1 MNLNTKLDLSD
12 FCNLFYNAENG
23 FMKCAAEVEIANETV
38 IATAEFPSQTD
49 SVCIIS
55 GKTSEIIS
63 DAQVLGE
70 EKCTIEIIDGFENG
84 ADIKCCSGNPKIMI
98 SFDKPVSKICV
109 KYNYVVAES
118 PTELAI
124 FGKYVEKSNRCK
136 ELEKKLRNIEA
147 HAPAAEKNR
156 VNTAL
161 KAENDRLRADINLI
175 HGSFSWRITS
185 PIRRLSALFKRLAIG
200 RTLVYL
206 KKNGLRATVY
216 RVLKG
221 AGPMPVDKSKLE
233 KISDDFYI
241 SDERRRAEEK
251 AEFTKNI
258 KFSVL
263 VPLYNTPEKFL
274 KEMIESV
281 EAQTYK
287 NWELCL
293 ADGSDSEHSFVGEI
307 CKRYAD
313 KDERIKYEKLEK
325 NLGISENTNACI
337 SMATGEYIALFDHDD
352 LLHPSAL
359 YEVMRAICEHGA
371 DFIYTDE
378 NTFSE
383 EPHDAYNPH
392 FKPDFSP
399 DTLRSYNY
407 ICHLSVFSRELLDSV
422 GYFRSEYDGSQD
434 YDLILRLTEK
444 AKKIFHI
451 RKILYYWRAHKNS
464 VAQDVGA
471 KPYTITAAKK
481 ALAAHLERC
490 GLKGEV
496 LDSSVP
502 TTYHIKYEIDGNPLI
517 SVIIPNKDH
526 TDDLDVCLKSLY
538 GKSLYKNFEVIIVE
552 NNSTEKETFE
562 YYEKVK
568 QQYEKLNVVTWTGIF
583 NYSAI
588 NNFGVNYAKGEYVL
602 LLNNDVEIIN
612 GSCLEEMLMFAQR
625 KDVGAVGAKL
635 YYSDDTVQHAGVI
648 LGLGGIAGHSH
659 KHFDRH
665 DPGYAARASIA
676 QNLTACT
683 AACLMMRRDVFDE
696 VGGLDESFEVAFND
710 VDLCMKIREKGYL
723 IVFTPYAE
731 LYHYESKSRG
741 NDDTPEKLERFHGE
755 VRRFEMKWQKQL
767 DDGDP
772 YYNPNLTLTRDDFS
786 LK

>member
-1 MNLNTKLDLSD
+1 MKANTKL
-12 FCNLFYNAENG
+12 
-23 FMKCAAEVEIANETV
+23 
-38 IATAEFPSQTD
+38 
-49 SVCIIS
+49 IS
-55 GKTSEIIS
+55 PDNS
-63 DAQVLGE
+63 
-70 EKCTIEIIDGFENG
+70 
-84 ADIKCCSGNPKIMI
+84 PK
-98 SFDKPVSKICV
+98 KAVS
-109 KYNYVVAES
+109 
-118 PTELAI
+118 P
-124 FGKYVEKSNRCK
+124 
-136 ELEKKLRNIEA
+136 LR
-147 HAPAAEKNR
+147 R
-156 VNTAL
+156 VTAL
-161 KAENDRLRADINLI
+161 I
-175 HGSFSWRITS
+175 
-185 PIRRLSALFKRLAIG
+185 KRLAIG
-200 RTLVYL
+200 RMLVYL

-221 AGPMPVDKSKLE
+221 AGPMPVDKRKLK
-233 KISDDFYI
+233 KIAKDYYI
-241 SDERRRAEEK
+241 SAQRREQEENAQFPK
-251 AEFTKNI
+251 DI

-263 VPLYNTPEKFL
+263 VPLYNTPESFL
-274 KEMIESV
+274 KAMIESV
-281 EAQTYK
+281 QAQTYK

-307 CKRYAD
+307 CKKYAD
-313 KDERIKYEKLEK
+313 GDKRIKYEKLER

-337 SMATGEYIALFDHDD
+337 KMATGEYIALFDHDD

-383 EPHDAYNPH
+383 EPRDAYNPH

-444 AKKIFHI
+444 AKKVFHI

-464 VAQDVGA
+464 VAQDVAA
-471 KPYTITAAKK
+471 KPYTVTAAKK

-526 TDDLDVCLKSLY
+526 TDDLDICLKSLY
-538 GKSLYKNFEVIIVE
+538 EKSSYKNFEVIIVE

-562 YYEKVK
+562 YYEALTQKHGNIK
-568 QQYEKLNVVTWTGIF
+568 IVTWEGNF

-588 NNFGVNYAKGEYVL
+588 NNFGVNYAKGEYIL

-648 LGLGGIAGHSH
+648 LGLGGTAGHAH
-659 KHFDRH
+659 KHFGRSH
-665 DPGYAARASIA
+665 PGYMARASIA

-723 IVFTPYAE
+723 VVFTPYAE

-741 NDDTPEKLERFHGE
+741 NDSTPEKLERFRGE
-755 VRRFEMKWQKQL
+755 IDRFKEKWQKQL

>member
-1 MNLNTKLDLSD
+1 MKANTKLNSPDNLSKK
-12 FCNLFYNAENG
+12 A
-23 FMKCAAEVEIANETV
+23 
-38 IATAEFPSQTD
+38 
-49 SVCIIS
+49 
-55 GKTSEIIS
+55 
-63 DAQVLGE
+63 
-70 EKCTIEIIDGFENG
+70 
-84 ADIKCCSGNPKIMI
+84 
-98 SFDKPVSKICV
+98 VS
-109 KYNYVVAES
+109 
-118 PTELAI
+118 P
-124 FGKYVEKSNRCK
+124 
-136 ELEKKLRNIEA
+136 LRRI
-147 HAPAAEKNR
+147 
-156 VNTAL
+156 TAL
-161 KAENDRLRADINLI
+161 I
-175 HGSFSWRITS
+175 
-185 PIRRLSALFKRLAIG
+185 KRLAIG

-221 AGPMPVDKSKLE
+221 AGPMPVDKRKLK
-233 KISDDFYI
+233 KIAEDYYI
-241 SDERRRAEEK
+241 SAQRREQEENAQFPK
-251 AEFTKNI
+251 DI

-263 VPLYNTPEKFL
+263 VPLYNTPDSFL
-274 KEMIESV
+274 KAMIESV
-281 EAQTYK
+281 QAQTYK

-307 CKRYAD
+307 CKKYAD
-313 KDERIKYEKLEK
+313 GDRRIKYEKLEK

-337 SMATGEYIALFDHDD
+337 RMATGEYIALFDHDD

-383 EPHDAYNPH
+383 EPRDAYNPH

-407 ICHLSVFSRELLDSV
+407 ICHLSAFSRELLDSV

-444 AKKIFHI
+444 AKKVFHI

-471 KPYTITAAKK
+471 KPYTVTAAKK

-526 TDDLDVCLKSLY
+526 TDDLDICLKSLY
-538 GKSLYKNFEVIIVE
+538 EKSSYKNFEVIIVE

-562 YYEKVK
+562 YYEALTQKHGNIKIVK
-568 QQYEKLNVVTWTGIF
+568 WEGNF

-588 NNFGVNYAKGEYVL
+588 NNFGVNYAKGEYIL
-602 LLNNDVEIIN
+602 LLNNDVELIN

-648 LGLGGIAGHSH
+648 LGLGGTAGHAH
-659 KHFDRH
+659 KHFARSH
-665 DPGYAARASIA
+665 PGYMARASIA

-710 VDLCMKIREKGYL
+710 VDLCMKIRKKGYL
-723 IVFTPYAE
+723 VVFTPYAE

-741 NDDTPEKLERFHGE
+741 NDSTPEKLERFRGE
-755 VRRFEMKWQKQL
+755 IDRFKEKWQKQL

>member
-1 MNLNTKLDLSD
+1 MKANTKL
-12 FCNLFYNAENG
+12 
-23 FMKCAAEVEIANETV
+23 
-38 IATAEFPSQTD
+38 
-49 SVCIIS
+49 IS
-55 GKTSEIIS
+55 PDNSSKK
-63 DAQVLGE
+63 A
-70 EKCTIEIIDGFENG
+70 
-84 ADIKCCSGNPKIMI
+84 
-98 SFDKPVSKICV
+98 VS
-109 KYNYVVAES
+109 
-118 PTELAI
+118 P
-124 FGKYVEKSNRCK
+124 
-136 ELEKKLRNIEA
+136 LR
-147 HAPAAEKNR
+147 R
-156 VNTAL
+156 VTAL
-161 KAENDRLRADINLI
+161 I
-175 HGSFSWRITS
+175 
-185 PIRRLSALFKRLAIG
+185 KRLAIG

-221 AGPMPVDKSKLE
+221 AGPMPVDKRKLK
-233 KISDDFYI
+233 KIAKDYYI
-241 SDERRRAEEK
+241 SAQRREQEENAQFPK
-251 AEFTKNI
+251 DI

-263 VPLYNTPEKFL
+263 VPLYNTPESFL
-274 KEMIESV
+274 KAMIESV
-281 EAQTYK
+281 QAQTYK

-307 CKRYAD
+307 CKKYAD
-313 KDERIKYEKLEK
+313 GDKRIKYEKLER

-337 SMATGEYIALFDHDD
+337 RMATGEYIALFDHDD

-383 EPHDAYNPH
+383 EPRDAYNPH

-444 AKKIFHI
+444 AKKVFHI

-464 VAQDVGA
+464 VAQDIGA
-471 KPYTITAAKK
+471 KPYTVTAAKK

-526 TDDLDVCLKSLY
+526 TDDLDICLKSLY
-538 GKSLYKNFEVIIVE
+538 EKSLYKNFEVIIVE

-562 YYEKVK
+562 YYEALTQKHGNIK
-568 QQYEKLNVVTWTGIF
+568 IVTWKGNF

-588 NNFGVNYAKGEYVL
+588 NNFGVNYAKGEYIL

-635 YYSDDTVQHAGVI
+635 YYSDDTIQHAGVI
-648 LGLGGIAGHSH
+648 LGLGGTAGHAH
-659 KHFDRH
+659 KHFGRSH
-665 DPGYAARASIA
+665 PGYMARASIA

-723 IVFTPYAE
+723 VVFTPYAE

-741 NDDTPEKLERFHGE
+741 NDSTPEKLERFRGE
-755 VRRFEMKWQKQL
+755 IDRFKEKWQKQL

>member
-1 MNLNTKLDLSD
+1 MKANTKLNSPD
-12 FCNLFYNAENG
+12 N
-23 FMKCAAEVEIANETV
+23 
-38 IATAEFPSQTD
+38 PS
-49 SVCIIS
+49 
-55 GKTSEIIS
+55 KK
-63 DAQVLGE
+63 A
-70 EKCTIEIIDGFENG
+70 
-84 ADIKCCSGNPKIMI
+84 
-98 SFDKPVSKICV
+98 VS
-109 KYNYVVAES
+109 
-118 PTELAI
+118 P
-124 FGKYVEKSNRCK
+124 
-136 ELEKKLRNIEA
+136 LRRI
-147 HAPAAEKNR
+147 
-156 VNTAL
+156 TAL
-161 KAENDRLRADINLI
+161 I
-175 HGSFSWRITS
+175 
-185 PIRRLSALFKRLAIG
+185 KRLAIG

-221 AGPMPVDKSKLE
+221 AGPMPVGKRKLK
-233 KISDDFYI
+233 KIAKDYYI
-241 SDERRRAEEK
+241 SAQRREQEESAQFPK
-251 AEFTKNI
+251 DI

-263 VPLYNTPEKFL
+263 VPLYNTPESFL
-274 KEMIESV
+274 KAMIESV
-281 EAQTYK
+281 KAQTYK

-293 ADGSDSEHSFVGEI
+293 ADGSDKEHSFVGEI
-307 CKRYAD
+307 CKKYAD
-313 KDERIKYEKLEK
+313 GDKRIKYEKLEK
-325 NLGISENTNACI
+325 NLGIFENTNACI
-337 SMATGEYIALFDHDD
+337 RMATGEYIALFDHDD

-383 EPHDAYNPH
+383 EPRDAYNPH

-444 AKKIFHI
+444 AKRVFHI

-471 KPYTITAAKK
+471 KPYTVTAAKK
-481 ALAAHLERC
+481 ALAAHLSRC

-526 TDDLDVCLKSLY
+526 TDDLDICLKSLY
-538 GKSLYKNFEVIIVE
+538 EKSSYKNFEVIIVE

-562 YYEKVK
+562 YYEALTQKHGNIK
-568 QQYEKLNVVTWTGIF
+568 IVTWDGNF

-588 NNFGVNYAKGEYVL
+588 NNFGVNYAKGEYIL

-648 LGLGGIAGHSH
+648 LGLGGTAGHAH
-659 KHFDRH
+659 KHFGRSH
-665 DPGYAARASIA
+665 PGYMARASIA
-676 QNLTACT
+676 QNLSACT

-710 VDLCMKIREKGYL
+710 VDLCMKIRKKGYL
-723 IVFTPYAE
+723 VVFTPYAE

-741 NDDTPEKLERFHGE
+741 NDSTPEKLERFRGE
-755 VRRFEMKWQKQL
+755 IDRFKEKWQKQL

>member
-1 MNLNTKLDLSD
+1 MKANTKL
-12 FCNLFYNAENG
+12 
-23 FMKCAAEVEIANETV
+23 
-38 IATAEFPSQTD
+38 
-49 SVCIIS
+49 IS
-55 GKTSEIIS
+55 PDNSSKK
-63 DAQVLGE
+63 A
-70 EKCTIEIIDGFENG
+70 
-84 ADIKCCSGNPKIMI
+84 
-98 SFDKPVSKICV
+98 VS
-109 KYNYVVAES
+109 
-118 PTELAI
+118 P
-124 FGKYVEKSNRCK
+124 
-136 ELEKKLRNIEA
+136 LR
-147 HAPAAEKNR
+147 R
-156 VNTAL
+156 VTAL
-161 KAENDRLRADINLI
+161 I
-175 HGSFSWRITS
+175 
-185 PIRRLSALFKRLAIG
+185 KRLAIG

-221 AGPMPVDKSKLE
+221 AGPMPVDKRKLK
-233 KISDDFYI
+233 KIAKDYYI
-241 SDERRRAEEK
+241 SAQRREQEENAQFPK
-251 AEFTKNI
+251 DI

-263 VPLYNTPEKFL
+263 VPLYNTPESFL
-274 KEMIESV
+274 KAMIESV
-281 EAQTYK
+281 QAQTYK

-307 CKRYAD
+307 CKNYAD
-313 KDERIKYEKLEK
+313 GDKRIKYEKLER

-337 SMATGEYIALFDHDD
+337 RMATGEYIALFDHDD

-383 EPHDAYNPH
+383 DPRDAYNPH

-444 AKKIFHI
+444 AKKVFHI

-464 VAQDVGA
+464 VAQDVAA
-471 KPYTITAAKK
+471 KPYMVTAAKK

-526 TDDLDVCLKSLY
+526 TDDLDICLKSLY
-538 GKSLYKNFEVIIVE
+538 EKSSYKNFEVIIVE

-562 YYEKVK
+562 YYEKIK
-568 QQYEKLNVVTWTGIF
+568 QRYENLKVVIWTGIF

-588 NNFGVNYAKGEYVL
+588 NNFGVNYAKGEYIL

-648 LGLGGIAGHSH
+648 LGLGGTAGHAH
-659 KHFDRH
+659 KHFGRSH
-665 DPGYAARASIA
+665 PGYMARASIA

-683 AACLMMRRDVFDE
+683 AACLMMRHDVFDE

-723 IVFTPYAE
+723 VVFTPYAE

-741 NDDTPEKLERFHGE
+741 NDSTPEKLERFRGE
-755 VRRFEMKWQKQL
+755 IDRFKEKWQKQL

>member
-1 MNLNTKLDLSD
+1 MKANTKL
-12 FCNLFYNAENG
+12 
-23 FMKCAAEVEIANETV
+23 
-38 IATAEFPSQTD
+38 
-49 SVCIIS
+49 IS
-55 GKTSEIIS
+55 PDNSSKK
-63 DAQVLGE
+63 A
-70 EKCTIEIIDGFENG
+70 
-84 ADIKCCSGNPKIMI
+84 
-98 SFDKPVSKICV
+98 VS
-109 KYNYVVAES
+109 
-118 PTELAI
+118 P
-124 FGKYVEKSNRCK
+124 
-136 ELEKKLRNIEA
+136 LR
-147 HAPAAEKNR
+147 R
-156 VNTAL
+156 VTAL
-161 KAENDRLRADINLI
+161 I
-175 HGSFSWRITS
+175 
-185 PIRRLSALFKRLAIG
+185 KRLAIG

-221 AGPMPVDKSKLE
+221 AGPMPVDKRKLK
-233 KISDDFYI
+233 KIAKDYYI
-241 SDERRRAEEK
+241 SAQRRAQEEN
-251 AEFTKNI
+251 AQFPKNI

-263 VPLYNTPEKFL
+263 VPLYNTPESFL
-274 KEMIESV
+274 KAMIESV
-281 EAQTYK
+281 QAQTYK

-307 CKRYAD
+307 CKKYAD
-313 KDERIKYEKLEK
+313 GDKRIKYEKLEK

-337 SMATGEYIALFDHDD
+337 RMATGEYIALFDHDD

-383 EPHDAYNPH
+383 EPRDAYNPH

-444 AKKIFHI
+444 AKKVFHI

-471 KPYTITAAKK
+471 KPYTVTAAKK

-502 TTYHIKYEIDGNPLI
+502 TTYHIKYEIDGNPLV

-526 TDDLDVCLKSLY
+526 TDDLDICLKSLY
-538 GKSLYKNFEVIIVE
+538 EKSSYKNFEVIIVE

-562 YYEKVK
+562 YYEAIAQKHGNIKIVK
-568 QQYEKLNVVTWTGIF
+568 WEGNF

-588 NNFGVNYAKGEYVL
+588 NNFGVNYAKGEFIL

-648 LGLGGIAGHSH
+648 LGLGGTAGHAH
-659 KHFDRH
+659 KHFGRSH
-665 DPGYAARASIA
+665 PGYMARASIA
-676 QNLTACT
+676 QNLSACT

-710 VDLCMKIREKGYL
+710 VDLCMKIRKKGYL
-723 IVFTPYAE
+723 VVFTPYAE

-741 NDDTPEKLERFHGE
+741 NDSTPEKLERFRGE
-755 VRRFEMKWQKQL
+755 IDRFKEKWQKQL

>member
-1 MNLNTKLDLSD
+1 MGEKEYGVQWGRLLGAFSVEHIKQGYRYLKRHGFKQFLIRLIERFQSQDIDYETWFGLNKVP
-12 FCNLFYNAENG
+12 EG
-23 FMKCAAEVEIANETV
+23 
-38 IATAEFPSQTD
+38 
-49 SVCIIS
+49 
-55 GKTSEIIS
+55 
-63 DAQVLGE
+63 
-70 EKCTIEIIDGFENG
+70 
-84 ADIKCCSGNPKIMI
+84 
-98 SFDKPVSKICV
+98 
-109 KYNYVVAES
+109 
-118 PTELAI
+118 
-124 FGKYVEKSNRCK
+124 
-136 ELEKKLRNIEA
+136 ELERQKSVVFKK
-147 HAPAAEKNR
+147 PA
-156 VNTAL
+156 
-161 KAENDRLRADINLI
+161 
-175 HGSFSWRITS
+175 
-185 PIRRLSALFKRLAIG
+185 
-200 RTLVYL
+200 
-206 KKNGLRATVY
+206 
-216 RVLKG
+216 
-221 AGPMPVDKSKLE
+221 
-233 KISDDFYI
+233 KISI
-241 SDERRRAEEK
+241 
-251 AEFTKNI
+251 
-258 KFSVL
+258 V
-263 VPLYNTPEKFL
+263 VPLYQTPERFL
-274 KEMIESV
+274 REMIESV
-281 EAQTYK
+281 CSQTYG

-293 ADGSDSEHSFVGEI
+293 ADGSDREHSFVGKI
-307 CKRYAD
+307 CKKYTGKD
-313 KDERIKYEKLEK
+313 KRIKYEKLEK

-337 SMATGEYIALFDHDD
+337 RMATGDYIALFDHDD

-526 TDDLDVCLKSLY
+526 TDDLNVCLKSLY
-538 GKSLYKNFEVIIVE
+538 EKSSYKNFEVIIVE

-568 QQYEKLNVVTWTGIF
+568 QQYENLNVVTWTGIF

-588 NNFGVNYAKGEYVL
+588 NNFGINYAKGEYIL
-602 LLNNDVEIIN
+602 LLNNDVEILN
-612 GSCLEEMLMFAQR
+612 DNCLEEMLMFAQR

-648 LGLGGIAGHSH
+648 LGLGGIAGHAH

-767 DDGDP
+767 NDGDP

>member
-1 MNLNTKLDLSD
+1 
-12 FCNLFYNAENG
+12 
-23 FMKCAAEVEIANETV
+23 MKAN
-38 IATAEFPSQTD
+38 
-49 SVCIIS
+49 
-55 GKTSEIIS
+55 
-63 DAQVLGE
+63 
-70 EKCTIEIIDGFENG
+70 
-84 ADIKCCSGNPKIMI
+84 
-98 SFDKPVSKICV
+98 
-109 KYNYVVAES
+109 
-118 PTELAI
+118 
-124 FGKYVEKSNRCK
+124 
-136 ELEKKLRNIEA
+136 KKLNSPDNSSKKAVSPLRRI
-147 HAPAAEKNR
+147 
-156 VNTAL
+156 TAL
-161 KAENDRLRADINLI
+161 I
-175 HGSFSWRITS
+175 
-185 PIRRLSALFKRLAIG
+185 KRLAIG

-221 AGPMPVDKSKLE
+221 AGPMPVDKRKLK
-233 KISDDFYI
+233 KIAEDYYI
-241 SDERRRAEEK
+241 SAQRREQEENVQFPK
-251 AEFTKNI
+251 DI

-263 VPLYNTPEKFL
+263 VPLYNTPDSFL
-274 KEMIESV
+274 KAMIESV
-281 EAQTYK
+281 QAQTYK

-293 ADGSDSEHSFVGEI
+293 ADGSDSGHSFVGEI
-307 CKRYAD
+307 CKKYAD
-313 KDERIKYEKLEK
+313 GDRRIKYEKLER

-337 SMATGEYIALFDHDD
+337 RMATGEYIALFDHDD

-359 YEVMRAICEHGA
+359 YEVMRAICEYGA

-383 EPHDAYNPH
+383 EPRDAYNPH

-407 ICHLSVFSRELLDSV
+407 ICHLSAFSRELLDSV

-444 AKKIFHI
+444 AKKVFHI

-471 KPYTITAAKK
+471 KPYTVTAAKK

-526 TDDLDVCLKSLY
+526 TDDLEVCLKSLY
-538 GKSLYKNFEVIIVE
+538 EKSSYKNFEVIIVE

-562 YYEKVK
+562 YYEAIAQKHGNVK
-568 QQYEKLNVVTWTGIF
+568 IVKWEGNF

-588 NNFGVNYAKGEYVL
+588 NNFGVNYAKGEFIL

-648 LGLGGIAGHSH
+648 LGLGGTAGHAH
-659 KHFDRH
+659 KHFGRSH
-665 DPGYAARASIA
+665 PGYMARASIA
-676 QNLTACT
+676 QNLSACT

-696 VGGLDESFEVAFND
+696 VGGLDENFEVAFND
-710 VDLCMKIREKGYL
+710 IDLCMKIRKKGYL
-723 IVFTPYAE
+723 VVFTPYAE

-741 NDDTPEKLERFHGE
+741 NDSTPEKLERFRGE
-755 VRRFEMKWQKQL
+755 IDRFKEKWQKQL

>member
-1 MNLNTKLDLSD
+1 MKANTKLNSPDNS
-12 FCNLFYNAENG
+12 
-23 FMKCAAEVEIANETV
+23 
-38 IATAEFPSQTD
+38 
-49 SVCIIS
+49 
-55 GKTSEIIS
+55 SEK
-63 DAQVLGE
+63 A
-70 EKCTIEIIDGFENG
+70 
-84 ADIKCCSGNPKIMI
+84 
-98 SFDKPVSKICV
+98 VS
-109 KYNYVVAES
+109 
-118 PTELAI
+118 P
-124 FGKYVEKSNRCK
+124 
-136 ELEKKLRNIEA
+136 LR
-147 HAPAAEKNR
+147 H
-156 VNTAL
+156 VTAL
-161 KAENDRLRADINLI
+161 I
-175 HGSFSWRITS
+175 
-185 PIRRLSALFKRLAIG
+185 KRLAIG

-221 AGPMPVDKSKLE
+221 AGPMPVDKRKLK
-233 KISDDFYI
+233 KIAKDYYI
-241 SDERRRAEEK
+241 SAQRREQEENAQFPK
-251 AEFTKNI
+251 DI

-263 VPLYNTPEKFL
+263 VPLYNTPESFL
-274 KEMIESV
+274 KAMIESV
-281 EAQTYK
+281 QAQTYK

-307 CKRYAD
+307 CKKYAD
-313 KDERIKYEKLEK
+313 GDKRIKYEKLEK

-337 SMATGEYIALFDHDD
+337 RMAIGEYIALLDHDD
-352 LLHPSAL
+352 LLHPAAL

-383 EPHDAYNPH
+383 EPRDAYNPH

-444 AKKIFHI
+444 AKKVFHI

-464 VAQDVGA
+464 VAQDVAA
-471 KPYTITAAKK
+471 KPYTVTAAKK

-526 TDDLDVCLKSLY
+526 TDDLDICLKSLY
-538 GKSLYKNFEVIIVE
+538 EKSSYKNFEVIIVE

-562 YYEKVK
+562 YYEAIAQKHCNIKIVK
-568 QQYEKLNVVTWTGIF
+568 WEGNF

-588 NNFGVNYAKGEYVL
+588 NNFGVSYAKGEYIL

-648 LGLGGIAGHSH
+648 LGLGGTAGHAH
-659 KHFDRH
+659 KHFGRNH
-665 DPGYAARASIA
+665 PGYMARASIA

-723 IVFTPYAE
+723 VVFTPYAE

-741 NDDTPEKLERFHGE
+741 NDSTPEKLERFRGE
-755 VRRFEMKWQKQL
+755 IDRFKEKWQKQL

>member
-1 MNLNTKLDLSD
+1 
-12 FCNLFYNAENG
+12 
-23 FMKCAAEVEIANETV
+23 MKAN
-38 IATAEFPSQTD
+38 
-49 SVCIIS
+49 
-55 GKTSEIIS
+55 
-63 DAQVLGE
+63 
-70 EKCTIEIIDGFENG
+70 
-84 ADIKCCSGNPKIMI
+84 
-98 SFDKPVSKICV
+98 
-109 KYNYVVAES
+109 
-118 PTELAI
+118 
-124 FGKYVEKSNRCK
+124 
-136 ELEKKLRNIEA
+136 KKLNSPDNSPKKAVSPLRRI
-147 HAPAAEKNR
+147 
-156 VNTAL
+156 TAL
-161 KAENDRLRADINLI
+161 I
-175 HGSFSWRITS
+175 
-185 PIRRLSALFKRLAIG
+185 KRLAIG

-221 AGPMPVDKSKLE
+221 AGPMPVDKRKLK
-233 KISDDFYI
+233 KIAEDYYI
-241 SDERRRAEEK
+241 SAQRQEQEENVQFPK
-251 AEFTKNI
+251 DI

-263 VPLYNTPEKFL
+263 VPLYNTPDSFL
-274 KEMIESV
+274 KAMIESV
-281 EAQTYK
+281 QAQTYK

-307 CKRYAD
+307 CKKYAG

-337 SMATGEYIALFDHDD
+337 RMATGEYIALFDHDD

-359 YEVMRAICEHGA
+359 YELMRAICEHCA

-383 EPHDAYNPH
+383 EPRDAYNPH

-407 ICHLSVFSRELLDSV
+407 ICHLSAFSRELLDSV

-444 AKKIFHI
+444 AKKVFHI

-471 KPYTITAAKK
+471 KPYTVTAAKK

-526 TDDLDVCLKSLY
+526 TDDLDICLKSLY
-538 GKSLYKNFEVIIVE
+538 EKSSYKNFEVIIVE

-562 YYEKVK
+562 YYEAIAQKHGNIKIVK
-568 QQYEKLNVVTWTGIF
+568 WEGNF

-588 NNFGVNYAKGEYVL
+588 NNFGVNYAKGEFIL

-648 LGLGGIAGHSH
+648 LGLGGTAGHAH
-659 KHFDRH
+659 KHFGRSH
-665 DPGYAARASIA
+665 PGYMARASIA
-676 QNLTACT
+676 QNLSACT

-710 VDLCMKIREKGYL
+710 VDLCMKIRKKGYL
-723 IVFTPYAE
+723 VVFTPYAE

-741 NDDTPEKLERFHGE
+741 NDSTPEKLERFRGE
-755 VRRFEMKWQKQL
+755 IDRFKEKWQKQL

>member
-1 MNLNTKLDLSD
+1 MKANTKLNSPD
-12 FCNLFYNAENG
+12 N
-23 FMKCAAEVEIANETV
+23 
-38 IATAEFPSQTD
+38 PS
-49 SVCIIS
+49 
-55 GKTSEIIS
+55 KK
-63 DAQVLGE
+63 A
-70 EKCTIEIIDGFENG
+70 
-84 ADIKCCSGNPKIMI
+84 
-98 SFDKPVSKICV
+98 VS
-109 KYNYVVAES
+109 
-118 PTELAI
+118 P
-124 FGKYVEKSNRCK
+124 
-136 ELEKKLRNIEA
+136 LRRI
-147 HAPAAEKNR
+147 
-156 VNTAL
+156 TAL
-161 KAENDRLRADINLI
+161 I
-175 HGSFSWRITS
+175 
-185 PIRRLSALFKRLAIG
+185 KRLAIG

-221 AGPMPVDKSKLE
+221 AGPMPVDKRKLK
-233 KISDDFYI
+233 KIAEDYYI
-241 SDERRRAEEK
+241 SAQRREQEENAQFPK
-251 AEFTKNI
+251 DI

-263 VPLYNTPEKFL
+263 VPLYNTPDSFL
-274 KEMIESV
+274 KAMIESV
-281 EAQTYK
+281 QAQTYK

-307 CKRYAD
+307 CKKYAD
-313 KDERIKYEKLEK
+313 GDRRIKYEKLEK

-337 SMATGEYIALFDHDD
+337 RMATGEYIALFDHDD

-383 EPHDAYNPH
+383 EPRDAYNPH

-407 ICHLSVFSRELLDSV
+407 ICHLSVFLRELLDSV

-444 AKKIFHI
+444 AKKVFHI

-471 KPYTITAAKK
+471 KPYTVTAAKK

-526 TDDLDVCLKSLY
+526 TDDLDICLKSLY
-538 GKSLYKNFEVIIVE
+538 EKSSYKNFEVIIVE

-562 YYEKVK
+562 YYEAIAQKHGNVK
-568 QQYEKLNVVTWTGIF
+568 IVKWEGNF

-588 NNFGVNYAKGEYVL
+588 NNFGVNYAKGEFIL

-648 LGLGGIAGHSH
+648 LGLGGMAGHAH
-659 KHFDRH
+659 KHFCRSH
-665 DPGYAARASIA
+665 PGYMARASIA
-676 QNLTACT
+676 QNLSACT

-710 VDLCMKIREKGYL
+710 VDLCMKIRKKGYL
-723 IVFTPYAE
+723 VVFTPYAE

-741 NDDTPEKLERFHGE
+741 NDSTPEKLERFRGE
-755 VRRFEMKWQKQL
+755 IDRFKEKWQKQL

>member
-1 MNLNTKLDLSD
+1 MKANTKLNSPD
-12 FCNLFYNAENG
+12 N
-23 FMKCAAEVEIANETV
+23 
-38 IATAEFPSQTD
+38 
-49 SVCIIS
+49 
-55 GKTSEIIS
+55 TSKK
-63 DAQVLGE
+63 A
-70 EKCTIEIIDGFENG
+70 
-84 ADIKCCSGNPKIMI
+84 
-98 SFDKPVSKICV
+98 VS
-109 KYNYVVAES
+109 
-118 PTELAI
+118 P
-124 FGKYVEKSNRCK
+124 
-136 ELEKKLRNIEA
+136 LRRI
-147 HAPAAEKNR
+147 
-156 VNTAL
+156 TAL
-161 KAENDRLRADINLI
+161 I
-175 HGSFSWRITS
+175 
-185 PIRRLSALFKRLAIG
+185 KRLAIG

-206 KKNGLRATVY
+206 KKNGVRATVY

-221 AGPMPVDKSKLE
+221 AGPMPVDKRKLK
-233 KISDDFYI
+233 KIAEDYYI
-241 SDERRRAEEK
+241 SAQRREQEENAQFPK
-251 AEFTKNI
+251 DI

-263 VPLYNTPEKFL
+263 VPLYNTPESFL
-274 KEMIESV
+274 KAMIESV
-281 EAQTYK
+281 QAQTYK

-307 CKRYAD
+307 CKKYAGGD
-313 KDERIKYEKLEK
+313 RRIKYEKLER

-337 SMATGEYIALFDHDD
+337 RMATGEYIALFDHDD

-383 EPHDAYNPH
+383 EPRDAYNPH

-407 ICHLSVFSRELLDSV
+407 ICHLSAFSRELLDSV

-444 AKKIFHI
+444 AKKVFHI

-471 KPYTITAAKK
+471 KPYTVTAAKK

-526 TDDLDVCLKSLY
+526 TDDLDICLKSLY
-538 GKSLYKNFEVIIVE
+538 EKSSYKNFEVIIVE

-562 YYEKVK
+562 YYEAIAQKHGNVK
-568 QQYEKLNVVTWTGIF
+568 IVKWEGNF

-588 NNFGVNYAKGEYVL
+588 NNFGVNYANGEFIL

-648 LGLGGIAGHSH
+648 LGLGGTAGHAH
-659 KHFDRH
+659 KHFGRSH
-665 DPGYAARASIA
+665 PGYMARASIA
-676 QNLTACT
+676 QNLSACT

-696 VGGLDESFEVAFND
+696 VGGLDGSFEVAFND
-710 VDLCMKIREKGYL
+710 VDLCMKIRKKGYL
-723 IVFTPYAE
+723 VVFTPYAE

-741 NDDTPEKLERFHGE
+741 NDSTPEKLERFRGE
-755 VRRFEMKWQKQL
+755 IDRFKEKWQKQL

>member
-1 MNLNTKLDLSD
+1 MKANTKL
-12 FCNLFYNAENG
+12 NLPDN
-23 FMKCAAEVEIANETV
+23 
-38 IATAEFPSQTD
+38 PSKKAV
-49 SVCIIS
+49 SP
-55 GKTSEIIS
+55 
-63 DAQVLGE
+63 LRH
-70 EKCTIEIIDGFENG
+70 
-84 ADIKCCSGNPKIMI
+84 IM
-98 SFDKPVSKICV
+98 
-109 KYNYVVAES
+109 
-118 PTELAI
+118 
-124 FGKYVEKSNRCK
+124 
-136 ELEKKLRNIEA
+136 
-147 HAPAAEKNR
+147 
-156 VNTAL
+156 AL
-161 KAENDRLRADINLI
+161 I
-175 HGSFSWRITS
+175 
-185 PIRRLSALFKRLAIG
+185 KRLAIG

-221 AGPMPVDKSKLE
+221 AGPMPVDKRKLK
-233 KISDDFYI
+233 KIAEDYYI
-241 SDERRRAEEK
+241 SAQRREQEENAQFPK
-251 AEFTKNI
+251 DI

-263 VPLYNTPEKFL
+263 VPLYNTPDSFL
-274 KEMIESV
+274 KAMIESV
-281 EAQTYK
+281 QAQTYK

-307 CKRYAD
+307 CKKYAD
-313 KDERIKYEKLEK
+313 GDRRIKYEKLEK

-337 SMATGEYIALFDHDD
+337 RMATGEYIALFDHDD

-359 YEVMRAICEHGA
+359 YEVMRAICEYGA

-383 EPHDAYNPH
+383 EPRDAYNPH

-407 ICHLSVFSRELLDSV
+407 ICHLSAFSRELLDSV

-444 AKKIFHI
+444 AKNVFHI

-471 KPYTITAAKK
+471 KPYTVTAAKK

-526 TDDLDVCLKSLY
+526 TDDLEVCLKSLY
-538 GKSLYKNFEVIIVE
+538 EKSSYKNFEVIIVE

-562 YYEKVK
+562 YYEAIAQKHGNVK
-568 QQYEKLNVVTWTGIF
+568 IVKWEGNF

-588 NNFGVNYAKGEYVL
+588 NNFGVNYAKGEFIL

-648 LGLGGIAGHSH
+648 LGLGGTAGHAH
-659 KHFDRH
+659 KHFGRSH
-665 DPGYAARASIA
+665 PGYMARASIA
-676 QNLTACT
+676 QNLSACT

-696 VGGLDESFEVAFND
+696 VGGLDENFEVAFND
-710 VDLCMKIREKGYL
+710 IDLCMKIRKKGYL
-723 IVFTPYAE
+723 VVFTPYAE

-741 NDDTPEKLERFHGE
+741 NDSTPEKLERFRGE
-755 VRRFEMKWQKQL
+755 IDRFKEKWQKQL

>member
-1 MNLNTKLDLSD
+1 
-12 FCNLFYNAENG
+12 
-23 FMKCAAEVEIANETV
+23 MKAN
-38 IATAEFPSQTD
+38 
-49 SVCIIS
+49 
-55 GKTSEIIS
+55 
-63 DAQVLGE
+63 
-70 EKCTIEIIDGFENG
+70 
-84 ADIKCCSGNPKIMI
+84 
-98 SFDKPVSKICV
+98 
-109 KYNYVVAES
+109 
-118 PTELAI
+118 
-124 FGKYVEKSNRCK
+124 
-136 ELEKKLRNIEA
+136 KKLNSPDNSSKKAVSPLRRI
-147 HAPAAEKNR
+147 
-156 VNTAL
+156 TAL
-161 KAENDRLRADINLI
+161 I
-175 HGSFSWRITS
+175 
-185 PIRRLSALFKRLAIG
+185 KRLAIG

-221 AGPMPVDKSKLE
+221 AGPMPVDKRKLK
-233 KISDDFYI
+233 KIAEDYYI
-241 SDERRRAEEK
+241 SAQRREQEENVQFPK
-251 AEFTKNI
+251 DI

-263 VPLYNTPEKFL
+263 VPLYNTPDSFL
-274 KEMIESV
+274 KAMIESV
-281 EAQTYK
+281 QAQTYK

-293 ADGSDSEHSFVGEI
+293 ADGSDKEHSFVGEI
-307 CKRYAD
+307 CKKYAD
-313 KDERIKYEKLEK
+313 GDRRIKYEKLEK

-337 SMATGEYIALFDHDD
+337 RMATGEYIALFDHDD

-383 EPHDAYNPH
+383 EPRDAYNPH

-407 ICHLSVFSRELLDSV
+407 ICHLSAFSRELLDSV

-444 AKKIFHI
+444 AKKVFHI

-471 KPYTITAAKK
+471 KPYTVTAAKK

-526 TDDLDVCLKSLY
+526 TDDLEVCLKSLY
-538 GKSLYKNFEVIIVE
+538 EKSSYKNFEVIIVE

-562 YYEKVK
+562 YYEAIAQKHGNVK
-568 QQYEKLNVVTWTGIF
+568 IVKWEGNF

-588 NNFGVNYAKGEYVL
+588 NNFGVNYAKGEFIL

-648 LGLGGIAGHSH
+648 LGLGGTAGHAH
-659 KHFDRH
+659 KHFGRSH
-665 DPGYAARASIA
+665 PGYMARASIA
-676 QNLTACT
+676 QNLSACT

-696 VGGLDESFEVAFND
+696 VGGLDENFEVAFND
-710 VDLCMKIREKGYL
+710 IDLCMKIRKKGYL
-723 IVFTPYAE
+723 VVFTPYAE

-741 NDDTPEKLERFHGE
+741 NDSTPEKLERFRGE
-755 VRRFEMKWQKQL
+755 IDRFKEKWQKQL

>member
-1 MNLNTKLDLSD
+1 MKANTKL
-12 FCNLFYNAENG
+12 
-23 FMKCAAEVEIANETV
+23 
-38 IATAEFPSQTD
+38 
-49 SVCIIS
+49 IS
-55 GKTSEIIS
+55 PDNSSKK
-63 DAQVLGE
+63 A
-70 EKCTIEIIDGFENG
+70 
-84 ADIKCCSGNPKIMI
+84 
-98 SFDKPVSKICV
+98 VS
-109 KYNYVVAES
+109 
-118 PTELAI
+118 P
-124 FGKYVEKSNRCK
+124 
-136 ELEKKLRNIEA
+136 LR
-147 HAPAAEKNR
+147 R
-156 VNTAL
+156 VTAL
-161 KAENDRLRADINLI
+161 I
-175 HGSFSWRITS
+175 
-185 PIRRLSALFKRLAIG
+185 KRLAIG

-221 AGPMPVDKSKLE
+221 AGPMPVDKGKLK
-233 KISDDFYI
+233 KIAKDYYI
-241 SDERRRAEEK
+241 SAQRREQEENAQFPK
-251 AEFTKNI
+251 DI

-263 VPLYNTPEKFL
+263 VPLYNTPESFL
-274 KEMIESV
+274 KAMIESV
-281 EAQTYK
+281 QAQTYK

-293 ADGSDSEHSFVGEI
+293 ADGSDREHSFVGEI
-307 CKRYAD
+307 CKNYAD
-313 KDERIKYEKLEK
+313 GDKRIKYEKLEK

-337 SMATGEYIALFDHDD
+337 RMATGEYIALFDHDD
-352 LLHPSAL
+352 LLHPAAL

-383 EPHDAYNPH
+383 EPRDAYNPH

-444 AKKIFHI
+444 AKKVFHI

-464 VAQDVGA
+464 VAQDVAA
-471 KPYTITAAKK
+471 KPYTVTAAKK

-526 TDDLDVCLKSLY
+526 TDDLDICLKSLY
-538 GKSLYKNFEVIIVE
+538 EKSLYKNFEVIIVE

-562 YYEKVK
+562 YYEKIK
-568 QQYEKLNVVTWTGIF
+568 QRYENLKVVIWTGIF

-588 NNFGVNYAKGEYVL
+588 NNFGVNYAKGEYIL

-648 LGLGGIAGHSH
+648 LGLGGTAGHAH
-659 KHFDRH
+659 KHFGRSH
-665 DPGYAARASIA
+665 PGYMARASIA

-723 IVFTPYAE
+723 VVFTPYAE

-741 NDDTPEKLERFHGE
+741 NDSTPEKLERFRGE
-755 VRRFEMKWQKQL
+755 IDRFKEKWQKQL

>member
-1 MNLNTKLDLSD
+1 MKANTKLNSPDNSSKK
-12 FCNLFYNAENG
+12 A
-23 FMKCAAEVEIANETV
+23 
-38 IATAEFPSQTD
+38 
-49 SVCIIS
+49 
-55 GKTSEIIS
+55 
-63 DAQVLGE
+63 
-70 EKCTIEIIDGFENG
+70 
-84 ADIKCCSGNPKIMI
+84 
-98 SFDKPVSKICV
+98 VS
-109 KYNYVVAES
+109 
-118 PTELAI
+118 P
-124 FGKYVEKSNRCK
+124 
-136 ELEKKLRNIEA
+136 LRRI
-147 HAPAAEKNR
+147 
-156 VNTAL
+156 TAL
-161 KAENDRLRADINLI
+161 I
-175 HGSFSWRITS
+175 
-185 PIRRLSALFKRLAIG
+185 KRLAIG

-221 AGPMPVDKSKLE
+221 AGPMPVDKRKLK
-233 KISDDFYI
+233 KIAEDYYI
-241 SDERRRAEEK
+241 SAQRREQEENAQFPK
-251 AEFTKNI
+251 DI

-263 VPLYNTPEKFL
+263 VPLYNTPESFL
-274 KEMIESV
+274 KAMIESV
-281 EAQTYK
+281 QAQTYK

-293 ADGSDSEHSFVGEI
+293 ADGSDKEHSFVGEI
-307 CKRYAD
+307 CKKYAD
-313 KDERIKYEKLEK
+313 GDRRIKYEKLER

-337 SMATGEYIALFDHDD
+337 RMATGEYIALFDHDD

-383 EPHDAYNPH
+383 EPRDAYNPH

-407 ICHLSVFSRELLDSV
+407 ICHLSAFSRELLDSV

-444 AKKIFHI
+444 AKKVFHI

-471 KPYTITAAKK
+471 KPYTVTAAKK

-526 TDDLDVCLKSLY
+526 TDDLDICLKSLY
-538 GKSLYKNFEVIIVE
+538 EKSSYKNFEVIIVE

-562 YYEKVK
+562 YYEAIAQKHGNVK
-568 QQYEKLNVVTWTGIF
+568 IVKWEGNF

-588 NNFGVNYAKGEYVL
+588 NNFGVNYAKGEFIL

-648 LGLGGIAGHSH
+648 LGLGGTAGHAH
-659 KHFDRH
+659 KHFGRSH
-665 DPGYAARASIA
+665 PGYMARASIA
-676 QNLTACT
+676 QNLSACT

-710 VDLCMKIREKGYL
+710 VDLCMKIRKKGYL
-723 IVFTPYAE
+723 VVFTPYAE

-741 NDDTPEKLERFHGE
+741 NDSTPEKLERFRGE
-755 VRRFEMKWQKQL
+755 IDRFKEKWQKQL

>member
-1 MNLNTKLDLSD
+1 MKANTKL
-12 FCNLFYNAENG
+12 
-23 FMKCAAEVEIANETV
+23 
-38 IATAEFPSQTD
+38 
-49 SVCIIS
+49 IS
-55 GKTSEIIS
+55 PDNSSKK
-63 DAQVLGE
+63 A
-70 EKCTIEIIDGFENG
+70 
-84 ADIKCCSGNPKIMI
+84 
-98 SFDKPVSKICV
+98 VS
-109 KYNYVVAES
+109 
-118 PTELAI
+118 P
-124 FGKYVEKSNRCK
+124 
-136 ELEKKLRNIEA
+136 LR
-147 HAPAAEKNR
+147 R
-156 VNTAL
+156 VTAL
-161 KAENDRLRADINLI
+161 I
-175 HGSFSWRITS
+175 
-185 PIRRLSALFKRLAIG
+185 KRLAIG
-200 RTLVYL
+200 RMLVYL

-221 AGPMPVDKSKLE
+221 AGPMPFDKRKLK
-233 KISDDFYI
+233 KIAKDYYI
-241 SDERRRAEEK
+241 SAQRREQEENAQFPK
-251 AEFTKNI
+251 DI

-263 VPLYNTPEKFL
+263 VPLYNTPESFL
-274 KEMIESV
+274 KAMIESV
-281 EAQTYK
+281 QAQTYK

-293 ADGSDSEHSFVGEI
+293 ADGSDREHSFVGEI
-307 CKRYAD
+307 CKKYAD
-313 KDERIKYEKLEK
+313 GDKRIKYEKLEK

-337 SMATGEYIALFDHDD
+337 RMATGEYIALFDHDD

-359 YEVMRAICEHGA
+359 YEAMRAICEHGA

-383 EPHDAYNPH
+383 EPRDAYNPH

-444 AKKIFHI
+444 AKKVFHI

-471 KPYTITAAKK
+471 KPYTVTAAKK

-502 TTYHIKYEIDGNPLI
+502 TTYHIKYEIDGNPLV

-526 TDDLDVCLKSLY
+526 TDDLDICLKSLY
-538 GKSLYKNFEVIIVE
+538 EKSSYKNFEVIIVE

-562 YYEKVK
+562 YYEKIK
-568 QQYEKLNVVTWTGIF
+568 QRYENLKVVIWTGIF
-583 NYSAI
+583 NYSVI
-588 NNFGVNYAKGEYVL
+588 NNFGVNYAKGEYIL

-648 LGLGGIAGHSH
+648 LGLGGTAGHAH
-659 KHFDRH
+659 KHFGRSH
-665 DPGYAARASIA
+665 PGYMARASIA
-676 QNLTACT
+676 QNLSACT

-710 VDLCMKIREKGYL
+710 VDLCMKIRKKGYL
-723 IVFTPYAE
+723 VVFTPYAE

-741 NDDTPEKLERFHGE
+741 NDSTPEKLERFRGE
-755 VRRFEMKWQKQL
+755 IDRFKEKWQKQL

>member
-1 MNLNTKLDLSD
+1 MKANTKL
-12 FCNLFYNAENG
+12 
-23 FMKCAAEVEIANETV
+23 
-38 IATAEFPSQTD
+38 
-49 SVCIIS
+49 IS
-55 GKTSEIIS
+55 PDNSSKK
-63 DAQVLGE
+63 A
-70 EKCTIEIIDGFENG
+70 
-84 ADIKCCSGNPKIMI
+84 
-98 SFDKPVSKICV
+98 VS
-109 KYNYVVAES
+109 
-118 PTELAI
+118 P
-124 FGKYVEKSNRCK
+124 
-136 ELEKKLRNIEA
+136 LR
-147 HAPAAEKNR
+147 R
-156 VNTAL
+156 VTAL
-161 KAENDRLRADINLI
+161 I
-175 HGSFSWRITS
+175 
-185 PIRRLSALFKRLAIG
+185 KRLAIG

-221 AGPMPVDKSKLE
+221 AGPMPVDKRKLK
-233 KISDDFYI
+233 KIAKDYYI
-241 SDERRRAEEK
+241 SAQRREQEEN
-251 AEFTKNI
+251 AQFPKNI

-263 VPLYNTPEKFL
+263 VPLYNTPESFL
-274 KEMIESV
+274 KAMIESV
-281 EAQTYK
+281 QAQTYK

-307 CKRYAD
+307 CKKYAD
-313 KDERIKYEKLEK
+313 GDKRIKYEKLEK

-337 SMATGEYIALFDHDD
+337 RMATGEYIALFDHDD

-383 EPHDAYNPH
+383 EPRDAYNPH

-444 AKKIFHI
+444 AKKVFHI

-471 KPYTITAAKK
+471 KPYTVTAAKK
-481 ALAAHLERC
+481 ALAAHLGRC

-526 TDDLDVCLKSLY
+526 TDDLDICLKSLY
-538 GKSLYKNFEVIIVE
+538 EKSLYKNFEVIIVE

-562 YYEKVK
+562 YYETLTQKHGNIK
-568 QQYEKLNVVTWTGIF
+568 IVTWKGNF

-588 NNFGVNYAKGEYVL
+588 NNFGVNYAKGEYIL

-648 LGLGGIAGHSH
+648 LGLGGTAGHAH
-659 KHFDRH
+659 KHFGRSH
-665 DPGYAARASIA
+665 PGYMARASIA

-710 VDLCMKIREKGYL
+710 VDLCMKIRKKGYL
-723 IVFTPYAE
+723 VVFTPYAE

-741 NDDTPEKLERFHGE
+741 NDSTPEKLERFRGE
-755 VRRFEMKWQKQL
+755 IDRFKEKWQKQL

>member
-1 MNLNTKLDLSD
+1 MKANTKL
-12 FCNLFYNAENG
+12 
-23 FMKCAAEVEIANETV
+23 
-38 IATAEFPSQTD
+38 
-49 SVCIIS
+49 IS
-55 GKTSEIIS
+55 PDNSSKK
-63 DAQVLGE
+63 A
-70 EKCTIEIIDGFENG
+70 
-84 ADIKCCSGNPKIMI
+84 
-98 SFDKPVSKICV
+98 VS
-109 KYNYVVAES
+109 
-118 PTELAI
+118 P
-124 FGKYVEKSNRCK
+124 
-136 ELEKKLRNIEA
+136 LR
-147 HAPAAEKNR
+147 R
-156 VNTAL
+156 VTAL
-161 KAENDRLRADINLI
+161 I
-175 HGSFSWRITS
+175 
-185 PIRRLSALFKRLAIG
+185 KRLAIG

-221 AGPMPVDKSKLE
+221 AGPMPVDKRKLK
-233 KISDDFYI
+233 KIAKDYYI
-241 SDERRRAEEK
+241 SAQRREQEENAQFPK
-251 AEFTKNI
+251 DI

-263 VPLYNTPEKFL
+263 VPLYNTPESFL
-274 KEMIESV
+274 KAMIESV
-281 EAQTYK
+281 QAQTYK

-293 ADGSDSEHSFVGEI
+293 ADGSDGEHSFVGEI
-307 CKRYAD
+307 CKKYAD
-313 KDERIKYEKLEK
+313 GDKRIKYEKLEK

-337 SMATGEYIALFDHDD
+337 RMATGEYIALFDHDD

-383 EPHDAYNPH
+383 EPRDAYNPH

-444 AKKIFHI
+444 AKKVFHI

-471 KPYTITAAKK
+471 KPYTVTAAKK

-526 TDDLDVCLKSLY
+526 TDDLDICLKSLY
-538 GKSLYKNFEVIIVE
+538 EKSSYKNFEVIIVE

-562 YYEKVK
+562 YYEALTQKHGNIK
-568 QQYEKLNVVTWTGIF
+568 IVTWKGNF

-588 NNFGVNYAKGEYVL
+588 NNFGVNYAKGEYIL

-648 LGLGGIAGHSH
+648 LGLGGTAGHAH
-659 KHFDRH
+659 KHFGRNH
-665 DPGYAARASIA
+665 PGYMARASIA

-696 VGGLDESFEVAFND
+696 VGGLDEEFEVAFND
-710 VDLCMKIREKGYL
+710 VDLCMKIRKKGYL
-723 IVFTPYAE
+723 VVFTPYAE

-741 NDDTPEKLERFHGE
+741 NDSTPEKLERFRGE
-755 VRRFEMKWQKQL
+755 IDRFKEKWQKQL

>member
-1 MNLNTKLDLSD
+1 MKANTKL
-12 FCNLFYNAENG
+12 
-23 FMKCAAEVEIANETV
+23 
-38 IATAEFPSQTD
+38 
-49 SVCIIS
+49 IS
-55 GKTSEIIS
+55 PDNSSKK
-63 DAQVLGE
+63 A
-70 EKCTIEIIDGFENG
+70 
-84 ADIKCCSGNPKIMI
+84 
-98 SFDKPVSKICV
+98 VS
-109 KYNYVVAES
+109 
-118 PTELAI
+118 P
-124 FGKYVEKSNRCK
+124 
-136 ELEKKLRNIEA
+136 LR
-147 HAPAAEKNR
+147 R
-156 VNTAL
+156 VTAL
-161 KAENDRLRADINLI
+161 I
-175 HGSFSWRITS
+175 
-185 PIRRLSALFKRLAIG
+185 KRLAIG

-221 AGPMPVDKSKLE
+221 AGPMPVDKRKLK
-233 KISDDFYI
+233 KIAKDYYI
-241 SDERRRAEEK
+241 SAQRREQEENAQFPK
-251 AEFTKNI
+251 DI

-263 VPLYNTPEKFL
+263 VPLYNTPESFL
-274 KEMIESV
+274 KAMIESV
-281 EAQTYK
+281 QAQTYK

-307 CKRYAD
+307 CKNYAD
-313 KDERIKYEKLEK
+313 GDKRIKYEKLER

-337 SMATGEYIALFDHDD
+337 RMATGEYIALFDHDD

-359 YEVMRAICEHGA
+359 YEVMRTICEHGA

-383 EPHDAYNPH
+383 DPRDADNPH

-444 AKKIFHI
+444 AKKVFHI

-464 VAQDVGA
+464 VAQDIGA
-471 KPYTITAAKK
+471 KPYTVTAAKK

-526 TDDLDVCLKSLY
+526 TDDLDICLKSLY
-538 GKSLYKNFEVIIVE
+538 EKSSYKNFEVIIVE

-562 YYEKVK
+562 YYEKIK
-568 QQYEKLNVVTWTGIF
+568 QRYENLKVVIWTGIF

-588 NNFGVNYAKGEYVL
+588 NNFGVSYAKGEYIL

-612 GSCLEEMLMFAQR
+612 GNCLEEMLMFAQR

-648 LGLGGIAGHSH
+648 LGLGGTAGHAH
-659 KHFDRH
+659 KHFGRSH
-665 DPGYAARASIA
+665 PGYMARASIA

-723 IVFTPYAE
+723 VVFTPYAE

-741 NDDTPEKLERFHGE
+741 NDSTPEKLERFRGE
-755 VRRFEMKWQKQL
+755 IDRFKEKWQKQL

>member
-1 MNLNTKLDLSD
+1 MKANTKLNSPDD
-12 FCNLFYNAENG
+12 
-23 FMKCAAEVEIANETV
+23 
-38 IATAEFPSQTD
+38 P
-49 SVCIIS
+49 
-55 GKTSEIIS
+55 
-63 DAQVLGE
+63 
-70 EKCTIEIIDGFENG
+70 
-84 ADIKCCSGNPKIMI
+84 PK
-98 SFDKPVSKICV
+98 KAVS
-109 KYNYVVAES
+109 
-118 PTELAI
+118 P
-124 FGKYVEKSNRCK
+124 
-136 ELEKKLRNIEA
+136 LRRI
-147 HAPAAEKNR
+147 
-156 VNTAL
+156 TAL
-161 KAENDRLRADINLI
+161 I
-175 HGSFSWRITS
+175 
-185 PIRRLSALFKRLAIG
+185 KRLAIG

-221 AGPMPVDKSKLE
+221 AGPMPVDKRKLK
-233 KISDDFYI
+233 KIAEDYYI
-241 SDERRRAEEK
+241 SAQRREQEENAQFPK
-251 AEFTKNI
+251 DI

-263 VPLYNTPEKFL
+263 VPLYNTPDSFL
-274 KEMIESV
+274 KAMIESV
-281 EAQTYK
+281 QAQTYK

-307 CKRYAD
+307 CKKYAG

-337 SMATGEYIALFDHDD
+337 RMATGEYIALFDHDD

-383 EPHDAYNPH
+383 EPRDAYNPH

-407 ICHLSVFSRELLDSV
+407 ICHLSAFSRELLDSV

-434 YDLILRLTEK
+434 YDLILRLTEE
-444 AKKIFHI
+444 AKRVFHI

-471 KPYTITAAKK
+471 KPYTVTAAKK

-526 TDDLDVCLKSLY
+526 TDDLDICLKSLY
-538 GKSLYKNFEVIIVE
+538 EKSSYKNFEVIIVE

-562 YYEKVK
+562 YYEAIAQKHGNIKIVK
-568 QQYEKLNVVTWTGIF
+568 WEGNF

-588 NNFGVNYAKGEYVL
+588 NNFGVNYAKGEFIL

-625 KDVGAVGAKL
+625 KDIGAVGAKL

-648 LGLGGIAGHSH
+648 LGLGGTAGHAH
-659 KHFDRH
+659 KHFGRSH
-665 DPGYAARASIA
+665 PGYMARASIA
-676 QNLTACT
+676 QNLSACT

-696 VGGLDESFEVAFND
+696 VGGLDENFEVAFND
-710 VDLCMKIREKGYL
+710 VDLCMKIRKKGYL
-723 IVFTPYAE
+723 VVFTPYAE

-741 NDDTPEKLERFHGE
+741 NDSTPEKLERFRGE
-755 VRRFEMKWQKQL
+755 IDRFKEKWQNQL

>member
-1 MNLNTKLDLSD
+1 MKANTKL
-12 FCNLFYNAENG
+12 
-23 FMKCAAEVEIANETV
+23 
-38 IATAEFPSQTD
+38 
-49 SVCIIS
+49 IS
-55 GKTSEIIS
+55 PDNSSKK
-63 DAQVLGE
+63 A
-70 EKCTIEIIDGFENG
+70 
-84 ADIKCCSGNPKIMI
+84 
-98 SFDKPVSKICV
+98 VS
-109 KYNYVVAES
+109 
-118 PTELAI
+118 P
-124 FGKYVEKSNRCK
+124 
-136 ELEKKLRNIEA
+136 LR
-147 HAPAAEKNR
+147 R
-156 VNTAL
+156 VTAL
-161 KAENDRLRADINLI
+161 I
-175 HGSFSWRITS
+175 
-185 PIRRLSALFKRLAIG
+185 KRLAIG

-221 AGPMPVDKSKLE
+221 AGPMPVDKRKLK
-233 KISDDFYI
+233 KIAKDYYI
-241 SDERRRAEEK
+241 SAQRREQEENAQFPK
-251 AEFTKNI
+251 DI

-263 VPLYNTPEKFL
+263 VPLYNTPESFL
-274 KEMIESV
+274 KAMIESV
-281 EAQTYK
+281 QAQTYK

-307 CKRYAD
+307 CKNYAD
-313 KDERIKYEKLEK
+313 GDKRIKYEKLER

-337 SMATGEYIALFDHDD
+337 RMATGEYIALFDHDD

-383 EPHDAYNPH
+383 DPRDAYNPH

-444 AKKIFHI
+444 AKKVFHI

-464 VAQDVGA
+464 VAQDIGA
-471 KPYTITAAKK
+471 KPYTVTAAKK

-526 TDDLDVCLKSLY
+526 TDDLDICLKSLY
-538 GKSLYKNFEVIIVE
+538 EKSSYKNFEVIIVE

-562 YYEKVK
+562 YYEAIAQKHGNIKIVK
-568 QQYEKLNVVTWTGIF
+568 WEGNF

-588 NNFGVNYAKGEYVL
+588 NNFGVNYAKGEYIL

-648 LGLGGIAGHSH
+648 LGLGGTAGHAH
-659 KHFDRH
+659 KHFGRSH
-665 DPGYAARASIA
+665 PGYMARASIA

-723 IVFTPYAE
+723 VVFTPYAE

-741 NDDTPEKLERFHGE
+741 NDSTPEKLERFRGE
-755 VRRFEMKWQKQL
+755 IDRFKEKWQKQL

>member
-1 MNLNTKLDLSD
+1 MKANTKL
-12 FCNLFYNAENG
+12 
-23 FMKCAAEVEIANETV
+23 
-38 IATAEFPSQTD
+38 
-49 SVCIIS
+49 IS
-55 GKTSEIIS
+55 PDNSSKK
-63 DAQVLGE
+63 A
-70 EKCTIEIIDGFENG
+70 
-84 ADIKCCSGNPKIMI
+84 
-98 SFDKPVSKICV
+98 VS
-109 KYNYVVAES
+109 
-118 PTELAI
+118 P
-124 FGKYVEKSNRCK
+124 
-136 ELEKKLRNIEA
+136 LR
-147 HAPAAEKNR
+147 R
-156 VNTAL
+156 VTAL
-161 KAENDRLRADINLI
+161 I
-175 HGSFSWRITS
+175 
-185 PIRRLSALFKRLAIG
+185 KRLAIG

-221 AGPMPVDKSKLE
+221 AGPMPVDKRKLK
-233 KISDDFYI
+233 KIAKDYYI
-241 SDERRRAEEK
+241 SAQRREQEENAQFPK
-251 AEFTKNI
+251 DI

-263 VPLYNTPEKFL
+263 VPLYNTPESFL
-274 KEMIESV
+274 KAMIESV
-281 EAQTYK
+281 QAQTYK

-307 CKRYAD
+307 CKKYAD
-313 KDERIKYEKLEK
+313 GDKRIKYEKLEK

-337 SMATGEYIALFDHDD
+337 KMATGEYIALFDHDD

-383 EPHDAYNPH
+383 EPRDAYNPH

-444 AKKIFHI
+444 AKKVFHI

-464 VAQDVGA
+464 VAQDVAA
-471 KPYTITAAKK
+471 KPYTVTAAKK

-502 TTYHIKYEIDGNPLI
+502 TTYHIKYEIDENPLI

-526 TDDLDVCLKSLY
+526 TDDLDICLKSLY
-538 GKSLYKNFEVIIVE
+538 EKSSYKNFEVIIVE

-562 YYEKVK
+562 YYEKIK
-568 QQYEKLNVVTWTGIF
+568 QRYENLKVVIWTGIF

-588 NNFGVNYAKGEYVL
+588 NNFGVSYAKGEYIL

-648 LGLGGIAGHSH
+648 LGLGGTAGHAH
-659 KHFDRH
+659 KHFGRSH
-665 DPGYAARASIA
+665 PGYAARASIA

>member
-1 MNLNTKLDLSD
+1 MKANTKL
-12 FCNLFYNAENG
+12 
-23 FMKCAAEVEIANETV
+23 
-38 IATAEFPSQTD
+38 
-49 SVCIIS
+49 IS
-55 GKTSEIIS
+55 PDNSSKK
-63 DAQVLGE
+63 A
-70 EKCTIEIIDGFENG
+70 
-84 ADIKCCSGNPKIMI
+84 
-98 SFDKPVSKICV
+98 VS
-109 KYNYVVAES
+109 
-118 PTELAI
+118 P
-124 FGKYVEKSNRCK
+124 
-136 ELEKKLRNIEA
+136 LR
-147 HAPAAEKNR
+147 R
-156 VNTAL
+156 VTAL
-161 KAENDRLRADINLI
+161 I
-175 HGSFSWRITS
+175 
-185 PIRRLSALFKRLAIG
+185 KRLAIG

-221 AGPMPVDKSKLE
+221 AGPMPVDKRKLK
-233 KISDDFYI
+233 KIAKDYYI
-241 SDERRRAEEK
+241 SAQRREQEENAQFPK
-251 AEFTKNI
+251 DI

-263 VPLYNTPEKFL
+263 VPLYNTPESFL
-274 KEMIESV
+274 KAMIESV
-281 EAQTYK
+281 QAQTYK

-307 CKRYAD
+307 CKKYAD
-313 KDERIKYEKLEK
+313 GDKRIKYEKLEK

-337 SMATGEYIALFDHDD
+337 RMATGEYIALFDHDD

-383 EPHDAYNPH
+383 EPRDAYNPH

-444 AKKIFHI
+444 AKKVFHI

-471 KPYTITAAKK
+471 KPYTVTAAKK

-526 TDDLDVCLKSLY
+526 TDDLDICLKSLY
-538 GKSLYKNFEVIIVE
+538 EKSSYKNFEVIIVE

-562 YYEKVK
+562 YYETLTQKHGNIK
-568 QQYEKLNVVTWTGIF
+568 IVTWKGNF

-588 NNFGVNYAKGEYVL
+588 NNFGVNYAKGEYIL

-648 LGLGGIAGHSH
+648 LGLGGTAGHAH
-659 KHFDRH
+659 KHFGRSH
-665 DPGYAARASIA
+665 PGYMARASIA

-723 IVFTPYAE
+723 VVFTPYAE

-741 NDDTPEKLERFHGE
+741 NDSTPEKLERFRGE
-755 VRRFEMKWQKQL
+755 IDRFKEKWQKQL

>member
-1 MNLNTKLDLSD
+1 MKANTKLNSP
-12 FCNLFYNAENG
+12 EN
-23 FMKCAAEVEIANETV
+23 
-38 IATAEFPSQTD
+38 PS
-49 SVCIIS
+49 
-55 GKTSEIIS
+55 KK
-63 DAQVLGE
+63 A
-70 EKCTIEIIDGFENG
+70 
-84 ADIKCCSGNPKIMI
+84 
-98 SFDKPVSKICV
+98 VS
-109 KYNYVVAES
+109 
-118 PTELAI
+118 P
-124 FGKYVEKSNRCK
+124 
-136 ELEKKLRNIEA
+136 LRRI
-147 HAPAAEKNR
+147 
-156 VNTAL
+156 TAL
-161 KAENDRLRADINLI
+161 I
-175 HGSFSWRITS
+175 
-185 PIRRLSALFKRLAIG
+185 KRLAIG

-221 AGPMPVDKSKLE
+221 AGPMPVDKRKLK
-233 KISDDFYI
+233 KISKDYYI
-241 SDERRRAEEK
+241 SAQRREQEENAQFPK
-251 AEFTKNI
+251 DI

-263 VPLYNTPEKFL
+263 VPLYNTPDSFL
-274 KEMIESV
+274 KAMIESV
-281 EAQTYK
+281 QAQTYK

-307 CKRYAD
+307 CKKYAD
-313 KDERIKYEKLEK
+313 GDKRIKYEKLER

-337 SMATGEYIALFDHDD
+337 RMATGEYIALFDHDD

-378 NTFSE
+378 NTFSD

-471 KPYTITAAKK
+471 KPYTVAAAKK

-526 TDDLDVCLKSLY
+526 TDDLDICLKSLCE
-538 GKSLYKNFEVIIVE
+538 KSSYKNFEVIIVE

-562 YYEKVK
+562 YYEALTQKHGNIK
-568 QQYEKLNVVTWTGIF
+568 IVTWKGNF

-588 NNFGVNYAKGEYVL
+588 NNFGVSYAKGEYIL

-635 YYSDDTVQHAGVI
+635 YYSDNTVQHAGVI
-648 LGLGGIAGHSH
+648 LGLGGTAGHAH
-659 KHFDRH
+659 KHFGRSH
-665 DPGYAARASIA
+665 PGYMARASIA

-696 VGGLDESFEVAFND
+696 VGGLDEEFEVAFND
-710 VDLCMKIREKGYL
+710 VDLCMKIRKKGYL
-723 IVFTPYAE
+723 VVFTPYAE

-741 NDDTPEKLERFHGE
+741 NDSTPEKLERFRGE
-755 VRRFEMKWQKQL
+755 IDRFKEKWQKQL

>member
-1 MNLNTKLDLSD
+1 MKANTKLNSPD
-12 FCNLFYNAENG
+12 N
-23 FMKCAAEVEIANETV
+23 
-38 IATAEFPSQTD
+38 PS
-49 SVCIIS
+49 
-55 GKTSEIIS
+55 KK
-63 DAQVLGE
+63 A
-70 EKCTIEIIDGFENG
+70 
-84 ADIKCCSGNPKIMI
+84 
-98 SFDKPVSKICV
+98 VS
-109 KYNYVVAES
+109 
-118 PTELAI
+118 L
-124 FGKYVEKSNRCK
+124 
-136 ELEKKLRNIEA
+136 LRRI
-147 HAPAAEKNR
+147 
-156 VNTAL
+156 TAL
-161 KAENDRLRADINLI
+161 I
-175 HGSFSWRITS
+175 
-185 PIRRLSALFKRLAIG
+185 KRLAIG

-206 KKNGLRATVY
+206 KKNGLRSTVY

-221 AGPMPVDKSKLE
+221 AGPMPVDKRKLK
-233 KISDDFYI
+233 KIAKDYYI
-241 SDERRRAEEK
+241 SAQRREQEENAQFPK
-251 AEFTKNI
+251 DI

-293 ADGSDSEHSFVGEI
+293 ADGSDREHSFVGEI
-307 CKRYAD
+307 CKKYAGKD
-313 KDERIKYEKLEK
+313 KRIKYEKLEK

-337 SMATGEYIALFDHDD
+337 SMATGDYIALFDHDD

-538 GKSLYKNFEVIIVE
+538 KKSSYKNFEVIIVE

-568 QQYEKLNVVTWTGIF
+568 QQYENLNVVTWTGIF

-588 NNFGVNYAKGEYVL
+588 NNFGINYAKGEYIL
-602 LLNNDVEIIN
+602 LLNNDVEILN
-612 GSCLEEMLMFAQR
+612 DNCLEEMLMFAQR

-648 LGLGGIAGHSH
+648 LGLGGIAGHAH

-676 QNLTACT
+676 QNLSACT

-767 DDGDP
+767 NDGDP

>member
-1 MNLNTKLDLSD
+1 MKANTKLNSPDNS
-12 FCNLFYNAENG
+12 
-23 FMKCAAEVEIANETV
+23 
-38 IATAEFPSQTD
+38 
-49 SVCIIS
+49 
-55 GKTSEIIS
+55 SEK
-63 DAQVLGE
+63 A
-70 EKCTIEIIDGFENG
+70 
-84 ADIKCCSGNPKIMI
+84 
-98 SFDKPVSKICV
+98 VS
-109 KYNYVVAES
+109 
-118 PTELAI
+118 P
-124 FGKYVEKSNRCK
+124 
-136 ELEKKLRNIEA
+136 LR
-147 HAPAAEKNR
+147 H
-156 VNTAL
+156 VTAL
-161 KAENDRLRADINLI
+161 I
-175 HGSFSWRITS
+175 
-185 PIRRLSALFKRLAIG
+185 KRLAIG

-221 AGPMPVDKSKLE
+221 AGPMPVDKRKLK
-233 KISDDFYI
+233 KIAKDYYI
-241 SDERRRAEEK
+241 SAQRRAQEEN
-251 AEFTKNI
+251 AQFPKNI

-263 VPLYNTPEKFL
+263 VPLYNTPESFL
-274 KEMIESV
+274 KAMIESV
-281 EAQTYK
+281 QAQTYK

-293 ADGSDSEHSFVGEI
+293 ADGSDREHSFVGEI
-307 CKRYAD
+307 CKKYAD
-313 KDERIKYEKLEK
+313 GDKRIKYEKLEK

-337 SMATGEYIALFDHDD
+337 RMATGEYIALFDHDD

-359 YEVMRAICEHGA
+359 YEVMRAICEHGT

-383 EPHDAYNPH
+383 EPRDAYNPH

-444 AKKIFHI
+444 AKKVFHI

-464 VAQDVGA
+464 VAQDVAA
-471 KPYTITAAKK
+471 KPYTVTAAKK

-526 TDDLDVCLKSLY
+526 TDDLDICLKSLY
-538 GKSLYKNFEVIIVE
+538 EKSSYKNFEVIIVE

-562 YYEKVK
+562 YYETLTQKHGNIK
-568 QQYEKLNVVTWTGIF
+568 IVTWKGNF

-588 NNFGVNYAKGEYVL
+588 NNFGVNYAKGEYIL

-648 LGLGGIAGHSH
+648 LGLGGTAGHAH
-659 KHFDRH
+659 KHFGRSH
-665 DPGYAARASIA
+665 PGYMARASIA

-723 IVFTPYAE
+723 VVFTPYAE

-741 NDDTPEKLERFHGE
+741 NDSTPEKLERFRGE
-755 VRRFEMKWQKQL
+755 IDRFKEKWQKQL

>member
-1 MNLNTKLDLSD
+1 MKANTKLNSPD
-12 FCNLFYNAENG
+12 N
-23 FMKCAAEVEIANETV
+23 
-38 IATAEFPSQTD
+38 PS
-49 SVCIIS
+49 
-55 GKTSEIIS
+55 KK
-63 DAQVLGE
+63 A
-70 EKCTIEIIDGFENG
+70 
-84 ADIKCCSGNPKIMI
+84 
-98 SFDKPVSKICV
+98 VS
-109 KYNYVVAES
+109 
-118 PTELAI
+118 P
-124 FGKYVEKSNRCK
+124 
-136 ELEKKLRNIEA
+136 LRRI
-147 HAPAAEKNR
+147 
-156 VNTAL
+156 TAL
-161 KAENDRLRADINLI
+161 I
-175 HGSFSWRITS
+175 
-185 PIRRLSALFKRLAIG
+185 KRLAIG

-221 AGPMPVDKSKLE
+221 AGPMPVDKRKLK
-233 KISDDFYI
+233 KIAEDYYI
-241 SDERRRAEEK
+241 SAQRREQEENAQFPK
-251 AEFTKNI
+251 DI

-263 VPLYNTPEKFL
+263 VPLYNTPDSFL
-274 KEMIESV
+274 KAMIESV
-281 EAQTYK
+281 QAQTYK

-293 ADGSDSEHSFVGEI
+293 ADGSDSGHSFVGEI
-307 CKRYAD
+307 CKKYAD
-313 KDERIKYEKLEK
+313 GDRRIKYEKLER

-337 SMATGEYIALFDHDD
+337 RMATGEYIALFDHDD

-383 EPHDAYNPH
+383 EPRDAYNPH

-407 ICHLSVFSRELLDSV
+407 ICHLSAFSRELLDSV

-444 AKKIFHI
+444 AKNVFHI

-471 KPYTITAAKK
+471 KPYTVTAAKK

-526 TDDLDVCLKSLY
+526 TDDLDICLKSLY
-538 GKSLYKNFEVIIVE
+538 EKSSYKNFEVIIVE

-562 YYEKVK
+562 YYEAIAQKHGNIKIVK
-568 QQYEKLNVVTWTGIF
+568 WEGNF

-588 NNFGVNYAKGEYVL
+588 NNFGVNYANGEFIL

-648 LGLGGIAGHSH
+648 LGLGGTAGHAH
-659 KHFDRH
+659 KHFGRSH
-665 DPGYAARASIA
+665 PGYMARASIA
-676 QNLTACT
+676 QNLSACT

-710 VDLCMKIREKGYL
+710 VDLCMKIRKKGYL
-723 IVFTPYAE
+723 VVFTPYAE

-741 NDDTPEKLERFHGE
+741 NDSTPEKLERFRGE
-755 VRRFEMKWQKQL
+755 IDRFKEKWQKQL

>member
-1 MNLNTKLDLSD
+1 MKANTKLNSPD
-12 FCNLFYNAENG
+12 N
-23 FMKCAAEVEIANETV
+23 
-38 IATAEFPSQTD
+38 PS
-49 SVCIIS
+49 
-55 GKTSEIIS
+55 KK
-63 DAQVLGE
+63 A
-70 EKCTIEIIDGFENG
+70 
-84 ADIKCCSGNPKIMI
+84 
-98 SFDKPVSKICV
+98 VS
-109 KYNYVVAES
+109 
-118 PTELAI
+118 P
-124 FGKYVEKSNRCK
+124 
-136 ELEKKLRNIEA
+136 LRRI
-147 HAPAAEKNR
+147 
-156 VNTAL
+156 TAL
-161 KAENDRLRADINLI
+161 I
-175 HGSFSWRITS
+175 
-185 PIRRLSALFKRLAIG
+185 KRLAIG

-221 AGPMPVDKSKLE
+221 AGPMPVDKRKLK
-233 KISDDFYI
+233 KIAEDYYI
-241 SDERRRAEEK
+241 SAQRREQEENAQFPK
-251 AEFTKNI
+251 DI

-263 VPLYNTPEKFL
+263 VPLYNTPDSFL
-274 KEMIESV
+274 KAMIESV
-281 EAQTYK
+281 QAQTYK

-307 CKRYAD
+307 CKKYAD
-313 KDERIKYEKLEK
+313 GDRRIKYEKLEK

-337 SMATGEYIALFDHDD
+337 RMATGEYIALFDHDD

-383 EPHDAYNPH
+383 EPRDAYNPH

-407 ICHLSVFSRELLDSV
+407 ICHLSAFSRELLDSV

-444 AKKIFHI
+444 AKKVFHI

-471 KPYTITAAKK
+471 KPYTVTAAKK

-502 TTYHIKYEIDGNPLI
+502 TTYHIKYEIDGNQLI

-526 TDDLDVCLKSLY
+526 TDDLDICLKSLY
-538 GKSLYKNFEVIIVE
+538 EKSSYKNFEVIIVE

-562 YYEKVK
+562 YYEALTQKYGNIKIVK
-568 QQYEKLNVVTWTGIF
+568 WEGNF

-588 NNFGVNYAKGEYVL
+588 NNFGVNYAKGEFIL

-648 LGLGGIAGHSH
+648 LGLGGTAGHAH
-659 KHFDRH
+659 KHFGRSH
-665 DPGYAARASIA
+665 PGYMARASIA
-676 QNLTACT
+676 QNLSACT

-696 VGGLDESFEVAFND
+696 VGGLDENFEVAFND
-710 VDLCMKIREKGYL
+710 VDLCMKIRKKGYL
-723 IVFTPYAE
+723 VVFTPYAE

-741 NDDTPEKLERFHGE
+741 NDSTPEKLERFRGE
-755 VRRFEMKWQKQL
+755 IDRFKEKWKKQL

>member
-1 MNLNTKLDLSD
+1 MKANTKLNSPD
-12 FCNLFYNAENG
+12 N
-23 FMKCAAEVEIANETV
+23 
-38 IATAEFPSQTD
+38 PS
-49 SVCIIS
+49 
-55 GKTSEIIS
+55 KK
-63 DAQVLGE
+63 A
-70 EKCTIEIIDGFENG
+70 
-84 ADIKCCSGNPKIMI
+84 
-98 SFDKPVSKICV
+98 VS
-109 KYNYVVAES
+109 
-118 PTELAI
+118 L
-124 FGKYVEKSNRCK
+124 
-136 ELEKKLRNIEA
+136 LRRI
-147 HAPAAEKNR
+147 
-156 VNTAL
+156 TAL
-161 KAENDRLRADINLI
+161 I
-175 HGSFSWRITS
+175 
-185 PIRRLSALFKRLAIG
+185 KRLAIG

-206 KKNGLRATVY
+206 KKNGLRSTVY

-221 AGPMPVDKSKLE
+221 AGPMPVDKRKLK
-233 KISDDFYI
+233 KIAKDYYI
-241 SDERRRAEEK
+241 SAQRREQEENAQFPK
-251 AEFTKNI
+251 DI

-287 NWELCL
+287 NWEFCL
-293 ADGSDSEHSFVGEI
+293 ADGSDREHSFVGKI
-307 CKRYAD
+307 CKKYTGKD
-313 KDERIKYEKLEK
+313 KRIKYEKLEK

-337 SMATGEYIALFDHDD
+337 RMATGDYIALFDHDD

-444 AKKIFHI
+444 AKKVFHI

-526 TDDLDVCLKSLY
+526 TDDLNVCLKSLY
-538 GKSLYKNFEVIIVE
+538 EKSSYKNFEVIIVE

-568 QQYEKLNVVTWTGIF
+568 QQYENLNVVTWTGIF

-588 NNFGVNYAKGEYVL
+588 NNFGINYAKGEYIL
-602 LLNNDVEIIN
+602 LLNNDVEILN
-612 GSCLEEMLMFAQR
+612 DNCLEEMLMFAQR

-648 LGLGGIAGHSH
+648 LGLGGIAGHAH

>member
-1 MNLNTKLDLSD
+1 
-12 FCNLFYNAENG
+12 
-23 FMKCAAEVEIANETV
+23 MKAN
-38 IATAEFPSQTD
+38 
-49 SVCIIS
+49 
-55 GKTSEIIS
+55 
-63 DAQVLGE
+63 
-70 EKCTIEIIDGFENG
+70 
-84 ADIKCCSGNPKIMI
+84 
-98 SFDKPVSKICV
+98 
-109 KYNYVVAES
+109 
-118 PTELAI
+118 TELNLPDNPS
-124 FGKYVEKSNRCK
+124 KKSVSP
-136 ELEKKLRNIEA
+136 LRHI
-147 HAPAAEKNR
+147 
-156 VNTAL
+156 TAL
-161 KAENDRLRADINLI
+161 I
-175 HGSFSWRITS
+175 
-185 PIRRLSALFKRLAIG
+185 KRLAIG

-221 AGPMPVDKSKLE
+221 AGPMPVDKRKLK
-233 KISDDFYI
+233 KIAKDYYI
-241 SDERRRAEEK
+241 SAQRREQEGNAQFPK
-251 AEFTKNI
+251 DI

-293 ADGSDSEHSFVGEI
+293 ADGSDKENSYVGEI
-307 CKRYAD
+307 CKKYAD

-337 SMATGEYIALFDHDD
+337 RMATGDYIALFDHDD

-383 EPHDAYNPH
+383 EPRDAYNPH

-444 AKKIFHI
+444 AKKVFHI

-471 KPYTITAAKK
+471 KPYTVTAAKK

-526 TDDLDVCLKSLY
+526 TDDLEVCLKSLY
-538 GKSLYKNFEVIIVE
+538 EKSSYKNFEVIIVE

-562 YYEKVK
+562 YYEVLSQKHSNIK
-568 QQYEKLNVVTWTGIF
+568 IVTWEGNF

-588 NNFGVNYAKGEYVL
+588 NNFGVNYAKGEYIL
-602 LLNNDVEIIN
+602 LLNNDVEILN
-612 GSCLEEMLMFAQR
+612 DNCLEEMLMFAQR

-648 LGLGGIAGHSH
+648 LGLGGTAGHAH
-659 KHFDRH
+659 KHFNRTH
-665 DPGYAARASIA
+665 PGYMARASIA
-676 QNLTACT
+676 QNLSACT

-696 VGGLDESFEVAFND
+696 VGGLDEIFEVAFND
-710 VDLCMKIREKGYL
+710 VDLCMKIRKKGYL

-741 NDDTPEKLERFHGE
+741 NDSTPEKLERFRGE
-755 VRRFEMKWQKQL
+755 IDRFKEKWQKQL

>member
-1 MNLNTKLDLSD
+1 MKANTKLNSPDNSSKK
-12 FCNLFYNAENG
+12 A
-23 FMKCAAEVEIANETV
+23 
-38 IATAEFPSQTD
+38 
-49 SVCIIS
+49 
-55 GKTSEIIS
+55 
-63 DAQVLGE
+63 
-70 EKCTIEIIDGFENG
+70 
-84 ADIKCCSGNPKIMI
+84 
-98 SFDKPVSKICV
+98 VS
-109 KYNYVVAES
+109 
-118 PTELAI
+118 P
-124 FGKYVEKSNRCK
+124 
-136 ELEKKLRNIEA
+136 LRRI
-147 HAPAAEKNR
+147 
-156 VNTAL
+156 TAL
-161 KAENDRLRADINLI
+161 I
-175 HGSFSWRITS
+175 
-185 PIRRLSALFKRLAIG
+185 KRLAIG

-221 AGPMPVDKSKLE
+221 AGPMPVDKRKLK
-233 KISDDFYI
+233 KIAEDYYI
-241 SDERRRAEEK
+241 SAQRREQEENVQFPK
-251 AEFTKNI
+251 DI

-263 VPLYNTPEKFL
+263 VPLYNTPDSFL
-274 KEMIESV
+274 KAMIESV
-281 EAQTYK
+281 QAQTYK

-293 ADGSDSEHSFVGEI
+293 ADGSDSGHSFVGEI
-307 CKRYAD
+307 CKKYAD
-313 KDERIKYEKLEK
+313 GDRRIKYEKLER

-337 SMATGEYIALFDHDD
+337 RMATGEYIALFDHDD

-359 YEVMRAICEHGA
+359 YEVMRAICEYGA

-383 EPHDAYNPH
+383 EPRDAYNPH

-407 ICHLSVFSRELLDSV
+407 ICHLSAFSRELLDSV

-444 AKKIFHI
+444 AKKVFHI

-471 KPYTITAAKK
+471 KPYTVTAAKK

-526 TDDLDVCLKSLY
+526 TDDLEVCLKSLY
-538 GKSLYKNFEVIIVE
+538 EKSSYKNFEVIIVE

-562 YYEKVK
+562 YYEAIAQKHGNVK
-568 QQYEKLNVVTWTGIF
+568 IVKWEGNF

-588 NNFGVNYAKGEYVL
+588 NNFGVNYAKGEFIL

-648 LGLGGIAGHSH
+648 LGLGGTAGHAH
-659 KHFDRH
+659 KHFGRSH
-665 DPGYAARASIA
+665 PGYMARASIA
-676 QNLTACT
+676 QNLSACT

-696 VGGLDESFEVAFND
+696 VGGLDENFEVAFND
-710 VDLCMKIREKGYL
+710 IDLCMKIRKKGYL
-723 IVFTPYAE
+723 VVFTPYAE

-741 NDDTPEKLERFHGE
+741 NDSTPEKLERFRGE
-755 VRRFEMKWQKQL
+755 IDRFKEKWQKQL
-767 DDGDP
+767 DDGDL

>member
-1 MNLNTKLDLSD
+1 MKANTKLNSPDNSSKK
-12 FCNLFYNAENG
+12 A
-23 FMKCAAEVEIANETV
+23 
-38 IATAEFPSQTD
+38 
-49 SVCIIS
+49 
-55 GKTSEIIS
+55 
-63 DAQVLGE
+63 
-70 EKCTIEIIDGFENG
+70 
-84 ADIKCCSGNPKIMI
+84 
-98 SFDKPVSKICV
+98 VS
-109 KYNYVVAES
+109 
-118 PTELAI
+118 P
-124 FGKYVEKSNRCK
+124 
-136 ELEKKLRNIEA
+136 LRRI
-147 HAPAAEKNR
+147 
-156 VNTAL
+156 TAL
-161 KAENDRLRADINLI
+161 I
-175 HGSFSWRITS
+175 
-185 PIRRLSALFKRLAIG
+185 KRLAIG
-200 RTLVYL
+200 RMLIYL

-221 AGPMPVDKSKLE
+221 AGPMPVDKRKLK
-233 KISDDFYI
+233 KIAKAYYI
-241 SDERRRAEEK
+241 SAQRREQEEN
-251 AEFTKNI
+251 AQFPKNI

-263 VPLYNTPEKFL
+263 VPLYNTPESFL
-274 KEMIESV
+274 KAMIESV
-281 EAQTYK
+281 QAQTYK

-307 CKRYAD
+307 CKKYAD
-313 KDERIKYEKLEK
+313 GDKRIKYEKLER

-337 SMATGEYIALFDHDD
+337 RMATGEYIALFDHDD

-359 YEVMRAICEHGA
+359 YEVMRAICEHGT

-383 EPHDAYNPH
+383 EPRDAYNPH

-444 AKKIFHI
+444 AKKVFHI

-471 KPYTITAAKK
+471 KPYTVAAAKK

-502 TTYHIKYEIDGNPLI
+502 TTYHIKYEIDENPLI

-526 TDDLDVCLKSLY
+526 TDDLDICLKSLY
-538 GKSLYKNFEVIIVE
+538 EKSSYKNFEVIIVE
-552 NNSTEKETFE
+552 NNSSEKETFE
-562 YYEKVK
+562 YYEALTQKHGNIK
-568 QQYEKLNVVTWTGIF
+568 IVTWKGKF

-588 NNFGVNYAKGEYVL
+588 NNFGESCAKGEYIL

-648 LGLGGIAGHSH
+648 LGLGGTAGHAH
-659 KHFDRH
+659 KHFGRSH
-665 DPGYAARASIA
+665 PGYMARASIA

-696 VGGLDESFEVAFND
+696 IGGLDEEFEVAFND
-710 VDLCMKIREKGYL
+710 VDLCMKIRKKGYL
-723 IVFTPYAE
+723 VVFTPYAE

-741 NDDTPEKLERFHGE
+741 NDSTPEKLERFRGE
-755 VRRFEMKWQKQL
+755 IDRFKEKWQKQL

>member
-1 MNLNTKLDLSD
+1 MKANTKL
-12 FCNLFYNAENG
+12 
-23 FMKCAAEVEIANETV
+23 
-38 IATAEFPSQTD
+38 
-49 SVCIIS
+49 IS
-55 GKTSEIIS
+55 PDNSSKK
-63 DAQVLGE
+63 A
-70 EKCTIEIIDGFENG
+70 
-84 ADIKCCSGNPKIMI
+84 
-98 SFDKPVSKICV
+98 VS
-109 KYNYVVAES
+109 
-118 PTELAI
+118 P
-124 FGKYVEKSNRCK
+124 
-136 ELEKKLRNIEA
+136 LR
-147 HAPAAEKNR
+147 R
-156 VNTAL
+156 VTAL
-161 KAENDRLRADINLI
+161 IKQ
-175 HGSFSWRITS
+175 
-185 PIRRLSALFKRLAIG
+185 LAIG

-221 AGPMPVDKSKLE
+221 AGPMPVDKRKLK
-233 KISDDFYI
+233 KIAKDYYI
-241 SDERRRAEEK
+241 SAQRREQEENAQFPK
-251 AEFTKNI
+251 DI

-263 VPLYNTPEKFL
+263 VPLYNTPESFL
-274 KEMIESV
+274 KAMIESV
-281 EAQTYK
+281 QAQTYK

-307 CKRYAD
+307 CKNYAD
-313 KDERIKYEKLEK
+313 GDKRIKYEKLER

-337 SMATGEYIALFDHDD
+337 RMATGEYIALFDHDD

-383 EPHDAYNPH
+383 EPRDAYNPH

-444 AKKIFHI
+444 AKKVFHI

-471 KPYTITAAKK
+471 KPYTVTAAKK

-526 TDDLDVCLKSLY
+526 TDDLDICLKSLY
-538 GKSLYKNFEVIIVE
+538 EKSSYKNFEVIIVE

-562 YYEKVK
+562 YYEKIK
-568 QQYEKLNVVTWTGIF
+568 QRYENLKVVIWTGIF

-588 NNFGVNYAKGEYVL
+588 NNFGVSYAKGEYIL

-612 GSCLEEMLMFAQR
+612 GNCLEEMLMFAQR

-648 LGLGGIAGHSH
+648 LGLGGTAGHAH
-659 KHFDRH
+659 KHFGRSH
-665 DPGYAARASIA
+665 PGYMARASIA

-723 IVFTPYAE
+723 VVFTPYAE

-741 NDDTPEKLERFHGE
+741 NDSTPEKLERFRGE
-755 VRRFEMKWQKQL
+755 IDRFKEKWQKQL

>member
-1 MNLNTKLDLSD
+1 MKANTKLNSPD
-12 FCNLFYNAENG
+12 N
-23 FMKCAAEVEIANETV
+23 
-38 IATAEFPSQTD
+38 PS
-49 SVCIIS
+49 
-55 GKTSEIIS
+55 KK
-63 DAQVLGE
+63 A
-70 EKCTIEIIDGFENG
+70 
-84 ADIKCCSGNPKIMI
+84 
-98 SFDKPVSKICV
+98 VS
-109 KYNYVVAES
+109 
-118 PTELAI
+118 P
-124 FGKYVEKSNRCK
+124 
-136 ELEKKLRNIEA
+136 LRRI
-147 HAPAAEKNR
+147 
-156 VNTAL
+156 TAL
-161 KAENDRLRADINLI
+161 I
-175 HGSFSWRITS
+175 
-185 PIRRLSALFKRLAIG
+185 KRLAIG

-221 AGPMPVDKSKLE
+221 AGPMPVDKRKLK
-233 KISDDFYI
+233 KIAKDYYI
-241 SDERRRAEEK
+241 SAQRREQEENAQFPK
-251 AEFTKNI
+251 DI

-263 VPLYNTPEKFL
+263 VPLYNTPDSFL
-274 KEMIESV
+274 KAMIESV
-281 EAQTYK
+281 QAQTYK

-293 ADGSDSEHSFVGEI
+293 ADGSDSGHSFVGEI
-307 CKRYAD
+307 CKKYAD
-313 KDERIKYEKLEK
+313 GDRRIKYEKLEK

-337 SMATGEYIALFDHDD
+337 RMATGEYIALFDHDD

-383 EPHDAYNPH
+383 EPRDAYNPH

-444 AKKIFHI
+444 AKKVFHI

-464 VAQDVGA
+464 VVQDVGA
-471 KPYTITAAKK
+471 KPYTVTAAKK

-526 TDDLDVCLKSLY
+526 TDDLDICLKSLY
-538 GKSLYKNFEVIIVE
+538 EKSSYKNFEVIIVE

-562 YYEKVK
+562 YYEALTQKYGNIKIVK
-568 QQYEKLNVVTWTGIF
+568 WEGNF

-588 NNFGVNYAKGEYVL
+588 NNFGVNYAKGEFIL

-648 LGLGGIAGHSH
+648 LGLGGTAGHAH
-659 KHFDRH
+659 KHFGRSH
-665 DPGYAARASIA
+665 PGYMARASIA
-676 QNLTACT
+676 QNLSACT

-710 VDLCMKIREKGYL
+710 VDLCMKIRKKGYL
-723 IVFTPYAE
+723 VVFTPYAE

-741 NDDTPEKLERFHGE
+741 NDSTPEKLERFRGE
-755 VRRFEMKWQKQL
+755 IDRFKEKWKKQL

>member
-1 MNLNTKLDLSD
+1 MKANTKL
-12 FCNLFYNAENG
+12 
-23 FMKCAAEVEIANETV
+23 
-38 IATAEFPSQTD
+38 
-49 SVCIIS
+49 IS
-55 GKTSEIIS
+55 PDNSSKK
-63 DAQVLGE
+63 A
-70 EKCTIEIIDGFENG
+70 
-84 ADIKCCSGNPKIMI
+84 
-98 SFDKPVSKICV
+98 VS
-109 KYNYVVAES
+109 
-118 PTELAI
+118 P
-124 FGKYVEKSNRCK
+124 
-136 ELEKKLRNIEA
+136 LR
-147 HAPAAEKNR
+147 R
-156 VNTAL
+156 VTAL
-161 KAENDRLRADINLI
+161 I
-175 HGSFSWRITS
+175 
-185 PIRRLSALFKRLAIG
+185 KRLAIG
-200 RTLVYL
+200 RMLVYL

-221 AGPMPVDKSKLE
+221 AGPMPFDKRKLK
-233 KISDDFYI
+233 KIAKDYYI
-241 SDERRRAEEK
+241 SAQRREQEENAQFPK
-251 AEFTKNI
+251 DI

-263 VPLYNTPEKFL
+263 VPLYNTPESFL
-274 KEMIESV
+274 KAMIESV
-281 EAQTYK
+281 QAQTYK

-307 CKRYAD
+307 CKNYAD
-313 KDERIKYEKLEK
+313 GDKRIKYEKLER

-337 SMATGEYIALFDHDD
+337 RMATGEYIALFDHDD

-359 YEVMRAICEHGA
+359 YEVMRTICEHGA

-383 EPHDAYNPH
+383 DPRDAYNPH

-444 AKKIFHI
+444 AKKVFHI

-471 KPYTITAAKK
+471 KPYTVTAAKK

-502 TTYHIKYEIDGNPLI
+502 TTYHIKYEIDGNPLV

-526 TDDLDVCLKSLY
+526 TDDLDICLKSLY
-538 GKSLYKNFEVIIVE
+538 EKSSYKNFEVIIVE

-562 YYEKVK
+562 YYEKIK
-568 QQYEKLNVVTWTGIF
+568 QRYENLKVVIWTGIF
-583 NYSAI
+583 NYSVI
-588 NNFGVNYAKGEYVL
+588 NNFGVNYAKGEYIL

-648 LGLGGIAGHSH
+648 LGLGGTAGHAH
-659 KHFDRH
+659 KHFGRSH
-665 DPGYAARASIA
+665 PGYMARASIA
-676 QNLTACT
+676 QNLSACT

-710 VDLCMKIREKGYL
+710 VDLCMKIRKKGYL
-723 IVFTPYAE
+723 VVFTPYAE

-741 NDDTPEKLERFHGE
+741 NDSTPEKLERFRGE
-755 VRRFEMKWQKQL
+755 IDRFKEKWQKQL

>member
-1 MNLNTKLDLSD
+1 
-12 FCNLFYNAENG
+12 
-23 FMKCAAEVEIANETV
+23 
-38 IATAEFPSQTD
+38 
-49 SVCIIS
+49 
-55 GKTSEIIS
+55 
-63 DAQVLGE
+63 
-70 EKCTIEIIDGFENG
+70 
-84 ADIKCCSGNPKIMI
+84 
-98 SFDKPVSKICV
+98 
-109 KYNYVVAES
+109 
-118 PTELAI
+118 
-124 FGKYVEKSNRCK
+124 
-136 ELEKKLRNIEA
+136 
-147 HAPAAEKNR
+147 
-156 VNTAL
+156 
-161 KAENDRLRADINLI
+161 
-175 HGSFSWRITS
+175 
-185 PIRRLSALFKRLAIG
+185 
-200 RTLVYL
+200 
-206 KKNGLRATVY
+206 
-216 RVLKG
+216 
-221 AGPMPVDKSKLE
+221 
-233 KISDDFYI
+233 
-241 SDERRRAEEK
+241 
-251 AEFTKNI
+251 
-258 KFSVL
+258 
-263 VPLYNTPEKFL
+263 
-274 KEMIESV
+274 
-281 EAQTYK
+281 
-287 NWELCL
+287 
-293 ADGSDSEHSFVGEI
+293 
-307 CKRYAD
+307 
-313 KDERIKYEKLEK
+313 
-325 NLGISENTNACI
+325 
-337 SMATGEYIALFDHDD
+337 MATGEYIALFDHDD

-383 EPHDAYNPH
+383 EPRDAYNPH

-444 AKKIFHI
+444 AKKVFHI

-464 VAQDVGA
+464 VAQDVAA
-471 KPYTITAAKK
+471 KPYTVTAAKK

-526 TDDLDVCLKSLY
+526 TDDLDICLKSLY
-538 GKSLYKNFEVIIVE
+538 EKSSYKNFEVIIVE

-562 YYEKVK
+562 YYEALTQKHGNIK
-568 QQYEKLNVVTWTGIF
+568 IVTWEGNF

-588 NNFGVNYAKGEYVL
+588 NNFGVNYAKGEYIL

-648 LGLGGIAGHSH
+648 LGLGGTAGHAH
-659 KHFDRH
+659 KHFGRSH
-665 DPGYAARASIA
+665 PGYMARASIA

-723 IVFTPYAE
+723 VVFTPYAE

-741 NDDTPEKLERFHGE
+741 NDSTPEKLERFRGE
-755 VRRFEMKWQKQL
+755 IDRFKEKWQKQL

>member
-1 MNLNTKLDLSD
+1 MKANTKLNSPD
-12 FCNLFYNAENG
+12 N
-23 FMKCAAEVEIANETV
+23 
-38 IATAEFPSQTD
+38 PS
-49 SVCIIS
+49 
-55 GKTSEIIS
+55 KK
-63 DAQVLGE
+63 A
-70 EKCTIEIIDGFENG
+70 
-84 ADIKCCSGNPKIMI
+84 
-98 SFDKPVSKICV
+98 VS
-109 KYNYVVAES
+109 
-118 PTELAI
+118 P
-124 FGKYVEKSNRCK
+124 
-136 ELEKKLRNIEA
+136 LRRI
-147 HAPAAEKNR
+147 
-156 VNTAL
+156 TAL
-161 KAENDRLRADINLI
+161 I
-175 HGSFSWRITS
+175 
-185 PIRRLSALFKRLAIG
+185 KRLAIG

-221 AGPMPVDKSKLE
+221 AGPMPVDKRKLK
-233 KISDDFYI
+233 KIAEDYYI
-241 SDERRRAEEK
+241 SAQRREQEENAQFPK
-251 AEFTKNI
+251 DV

-263 VPLYNTPEKFL
+263 VPLYNTPDSFL
-274 KEMIESV
+274 KAMIESV
-281 EAQTYK
+281 QAQTYK

-307 CKRYAD
+307 CKKYAG

-337 SMATGEYIALFDHDD
+337 RMATGEYIALFDHDD

-383 EPHDAYNPH
+383 EPRDAYNPH

-407 ICHLSVFSRELLDSV
+407 ICHLSAFSRELLDSV

-444 AKKIFHI
+444 AKKVFHI

-471 KPYTITAAKK
+471 KPYTVTAAKK

-526 TDDLDVCLKSLY
+526 TDDLDICLKSLY
-538 GKSLYKNFEVIIVE
+538 EKSSYKNFEVIIVE

-562 YYEKVK
+562 YYEAIAQKHGNIKIVK
-568 QQYEKLNVVTWTGIF
+568 WEGNF

-588 NNFGVNYAKGEYVL
+588 NNFGVNYAKGEFIL

-648 LGLGGIAGHSH
+648 LGLGGTAGHAH
-659 KHFDRH
+659 KHFGRSH
-665 DPGYAARASIA
+665 PGYMARASIA
-676 QNLTACT
+676 QNLSACT

-710 VDLCMKIREKGYL
+710 VDLCMKIRKKGYL
-723 IVFTPYAE
+723 VVFTPYAE

-741 NDDTPEKLERFHGE
+741 NDSTPEKLERFRGE
-755 VRRFEMKWQKQL
+755 IDRFKEKWKKQL

>member
-1 MNLNTKLDLSD
+1 MKANTKLNSPD
-12 FCNLFYNAENG
+12 N
-23 FMKCAAEVEIANETV
+23 
-38 IATAEFPSQTD
+38 PS
-49 SVCIIS
+49 
-55 GKTSEIIS
+55 KK
-63 DAQVLGE
+63 A
-70 EKCTIEIIDGFENG
+70 
-84 ADIKCCSGNPKIMI
+84 
-98 SFDKPVSKICV
+98 VS
-109 KYNYVVAES
+109 
-118 PTELAI
+118 P
-124 FGKYVEKSNRCK
+124 
-136 ELEKKLRNIEA
+136 LRRI
-147 HAPAAEKNR
+147 
-156 VNTAL
+156 TAL
-161 KAENDRLRADINLI
+161 I
-175 HGSFSWRITS
+175 
-185 PIRRLSALFKRLAIG
+185 KRLAIG

-221 AGPMPVDKSKLE
+221 AGPMPVDKRKLK
-233 KISDDFYI
+233 KIAKDYYI
-241 SDERRRAEEK
+241 SAQRREQEENAQFPK
-251 AEFTKNI
+251 DI

-263 VPLYNTPEKFL
+263 VPLYNTPDSFL
-274 KEMIESV
+274 KAMIESV
-281 EAQTYK
+281 QAQTYK

-307 CKRYAD
+307 CKKYAD
-313 KDERIKYEKLEK
+313 GDRRIKYEKLEK

-337 SMATGEYIALFDHDD
+337 RMATGEYIALFDHDD

-383 EPHDAYNPH
+383 EPRDAYNPH

-407 ICHLSVFSRELLDSV
+407 ICHLSAFSRELLDSV

-444 AKKIFHI
+444 AKKVFHI

-471 KPYTITAAKK
+471 KPYTVTAAKK

-526 TDDLDVCLKSLY
+526 TDDLDICLKSLY
-538 GKSLYKNFEVIIVE
+538 EKSSYKNFEVIIVE

-562 YYEKVK
+562 YYEAIAQKHGNVK
-568 QQYEKLNVVTWTGIF
+568 IVKWEGNF

-588 NNFGVNYAKGEYVL
+588 NNFGVNYAKGEFIL

-612 GSCLEEMLMFAQR
+612 GSCLEGMLMFAQR

-648 LGLGGIAGHSH
+648 LGLGGTAGHAH
-659 KHFDRH
+659 KHFGRSH
-665 DPGYAARASIA
+665 PGYMARASIA
-676 QNLTACT
+676 QNLSACT

-710 VDLCMKIREKGYL
+710 VDLCMKIRKKGYL
-723 IVFTPYAE
+723 VVFTPYAE

-741 NDDTPEKLERFHGE
+741 NDSTPEKLERFRGE
-755 VRRFEMKWQKQL
+755 IDRFKEKWKKQL

>member
-1 MNLNTKLDLSD
+1 MKANTKLNSPD
-12 FCNLFYNAENG
+12 N
-23 FMKCAAEVEIANETV
+23 
-38 IATAEFPSQTD
+38 PS
-49 SVCIIS
+49 
-55 GKTSEIIS
+55 KK
-63 DAQVLGE
+63 A
-70 EKCTIEIIDGFENG
+70 
-84 ADIKCCSGNPKIMI
+84 
-98 SFDKPVSKICV
+98 VS
-109 KYNYVVAES
+109 
-118 PTELAI
+118 P
-124 FGKYVEKSNRCK
+124 
-136 ELEKKLRNIEA
+136 LRRI
-147 HAPAAEKNR
+147 
-156 VNTAL
+156 TAL
-161 KAENDRLRADINLI
+161 I
-175 HGSFSWRITS
+175 
-185 PIRRLSALFKRLAIG
+185 KRLAIG

-221 AGPMPVDKSKLE
+221 AGPMPVDKRKLK
-233 KISDDFYI
+233 KIAKDYYI
-241 SDERRRAEEK
+241 SAQRREQEENAQFPK
-251 AEFTKNI
+251 DI

-263 VPLYNTPEKFL
+263 VPLYNTPDSFL
-274 KEMIESV
+274 KAMIESV
-281 EAQTYK
+281 QAQTYK

-293 ADGSDSEHSFVGEI
+293 ADGSDSGHSFVGEI
-307 CKRYAD
+307 CKKYAD
-313 KDERIKYEKLEK
+313 GDRRIKYEKLER

-337 SMATGEYIALFDHDD
+337 RMATGEYIALFDHDD

-383 EPHDAYNPH
+383 EPRDAYNPH

-407 ICHLSVFSRELLDSV
+407 ICHLSAFSRELLDSV

-444 AKKIFHI
+444 AKKVFHI

-471 KPYTITAAKK
+471 KPYTVAAAKK

-496 LDSSVP
+496 LDSSVA

-526 TDDLDVCLKSLY
+526 TDDLDICLKSLY
-538 GKSLYKNFEVIIVE
+538 EKSSYKNFEVIIVE

-562 YYEKVK
+562 YYEAIAQKHGNVK
-568 QQYEKLNVVTWTGIF
+568 IVKWEGNF

-588 NNFGVNYAKGEYVL
+588 NNFGVNYAKGEFIL

-648 LGLGGIAGHSH
+648 LGLGGTAGHAH
-659 KHFDRH
+659 KHFGRSH
-665 DPGYAARASIA
+665 PGYMARASIA
-676 QNLTACT
+676 QNLSACT

-696 VGGLDESFEVAFND
+696 VGGLDENFEVAFND
-710 VDLCMKIREKGYL
+710 VDLCMKIRKKGYL
-723 IVFTPYAE
+723 VVFTPYAE

-741 NDDTPEKLERFHGE
+741 NDSTPEKLERFRGE
-755 VRRFEMKWQKQL
+755 IDRFKEKWKKQL